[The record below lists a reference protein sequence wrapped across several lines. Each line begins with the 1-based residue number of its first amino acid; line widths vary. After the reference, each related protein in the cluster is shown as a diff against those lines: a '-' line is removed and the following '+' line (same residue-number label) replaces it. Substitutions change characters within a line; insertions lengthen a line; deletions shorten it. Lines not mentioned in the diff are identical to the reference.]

1 MRKQLLL
8 MLSLLLYAVGMAAQQ
23 PDWGYNPNAYPDEH
37 VIYVGLVDDQGSAVQ
52 SFNENTYLGAFIDGE
67 CRGLAKVSQKS
78 VSDTKTIYYFALR
91 VKGSDTDNGKAIS
104 FRLSVP
110 GANTSYIYNDLQ
122 PAADAVTYTN
132 KKTTGT
138 LSDLFPLKFI
148 QPLYYA
154 FTQETVSV
162 KVGEQL
168 NLLDYITFEPANANI
183 PELNWN
189 MYDESWRE
197 NVNIEGNKLTAI
209 KSTGKYGAV
218 GIFPK
223 LWDMKNTG
231 DHTSINVRVIQP
243 ATSIELRDEYKN
255 GITVNLGDTAA
266 LNTVLRSGY
275 TTSPADCNEEL
286 TWKSSD
292 ETALLPMIGSDIGK
306 FNPVK
311 AGTYT
316 MTLSGENASVD
327 LKVTVIKPV
336 EYINP
341 VGTVKVIKMYVGEN
355 LLDILP
361 SGYKVMPED
370 AADRSVRY
378 EVNQSYSDQGVYED
392 GDGAYKY
399 TDIFGNLYFNEGDEM
414 IALKSG
420 RVRVTIRSVQNPQAS
435 CEYEVIVKDGP
446 TSITFKQEEMTFL
459 LPIKDTDKSDISE
472 DIRNNIIMTPSW
484 PKYDENESYDKRST
498 LLYIQFVK
506 DVTSDTE
513 VITLDYDF
521 TEDKL
526 SASIVNAGRGSVG
539 VIYLSERT
547 VASEEGLKNEE
558 VEIMKKF
565 SVVVMES
572 LKGFNVDNYVEMV
585 STETRD
591 FVLTPD
597 PVGAEVDPSRV
608 EVTITPNSYLPE
620 EWKSMVEIVPTDES
634 KLNYTIIPHS
644 VGRATISVKLDGV
657 EVATS
662 NVLIGQRYMQKAG
675 WKWTSFYAGGVR
687 WNSPEYELGNVVEEI
702 RSEDALL
709 HNDPEYG
716 YFGDLNSL
724 GTGTCYKIKV
734 KEEEPGLLDLRIMYT
749 GAYEDMQT
757 HRQIVPMWNWLGN
770 PYQYD
775 HDINSVFSTEDSN
788 ANNFNVGDRIV
799 SKDDGFAEYNGEK
812 WTGTLITLHAGLGYM
827 YFNAGSEN
835 VDMEYQRESL
845 MPQGTPVMNAPQHK
859 QSVWTYN
866 SAPFADN
873 MTIVADLGN
882 DYSAERFTVG
892 AFVGDE
898 CRGEGEMIDGKC
910 FITVHADKGETISFK
925 LHDAVSGE
933 MRTINEQMP
942 FAKMAGSLRAPQRL
956 TVGGIVTGITS
967 ADIASS
973 GIAIVDG
980 QITVQGMDVADII
993 VCNASGAVV
1002 STGETTVAGLPSG
1015 VYVVKVKTKDGKTV
1029 TKKLVK

>member
-1 MRKQLLL
+1 

-37 VIYVGLVDDQGSAVQ
+37 VIYVGLVDAQGSAVQ
-52 SFNENTYLGAFIDGE
+52 SFNDNTYLGAFIDGE
-67 CRGLAKVSQKS
+67 CRGLAKVSRYS
-78 VSDTKTIYYFALR
+78 VSDTQTIYYFALR
-91 VKGSDTDNGKAIS
+91 VKGTNTDNGKAIS
-104 FRLSVP
+104 YRLSV
-110 GANTSYIYNDLQ
+110 GGNQSFVFNDLK
-122 PAADAVTYTN
+122 PAANAVTYTN
-132 KKTTGT
+132 NGTTGK
-138 LSDLFPLKFI
+138 LSALYQLTFI
-148 QPLYYA
+148 RPGYYSIVQP
-154 FTQETVSV
+154 EVSV
-162 KVGEQL
+162 KVGAEF
-168 NLLDYITFEPANANI
+168 NLLDHITFEPANANI
-183 PELNWN
+183 PEMNWT
-189 MYDESWRE
+189 MGQGEKE
-197 NVNIEGNKLTAI
+197 NEYASIKGNTFKAL
-209 KSTGKYGAV
+209 KSTGKYSWVNVSPNLLG
-218 GIFPK
+218 
-223 LWDMKNTG
+223 MKPTG
-231 DHTSINVRVIQP
+231 QYTKVSVRVIQP

-275 TTSPADCNEEL
+275 TTAPADCNEEL
-286 TWKSSD
+286 TWKSND
-292 ETALLPMIGSDIGK
+292 ETAIRPMTSESDLGK

-311 AGTYT
+311 TGTYT

-341 VGTVKVIKMYVGEN
+341 VGYVKEIKMYIGDN

-370 AADRSVRY
+370 ATDRSVRY
-378 EVNQSYSDQGVYED
+378 EVLPSYNQDQEFKYNEILED
-392 GDGAYKY
+392 NGSEG
-399 TDIFGNLYFNEGDEM
+399 IFARKPGRAR
-414 IALKSG
+414 IAIISN
-420 RVRVTIRSVQNPQAS
+420 QNPQAS
-435 CEYEVIVKDGP
+435 CTYEVIVKDGP
-446 TSITFKQEEMTFL
+446 TNITFKQDEMTFL
-459 LPIKDTDKSDISE
+459 MPIKDTDKWDISE

-484 PKYDENESYDKRST
+484 PKYEEYESYDIAQSNLDISSLTDAVK
-498 LLYIQFVK
+498 LY
-506 DVTSDTE
+506 
-513 VITLDYDF
+513 YDF
-521 TEDKL
+521 KKDSL
-526 SASIVNAGRGSVG
+526 SASVVKVG
-539 VIYLSERT
+539 EGWIDISYSSERT
-547 VASEEGLKNEE
+547 IATEEGLRNDEY
-558 VEIMKKF
+558 EISNHF
-565 SVVVMES
+565 HVTILES
-572 LKGFNVDNYVEMV
+572 LKGFKVDGYVEMV

-608 EVTITPNSYLPE
+608 EVTITPDSYVSE
-620 EWKSMVEIVPTDES
+620 EWKSIVEIVPTDEN
-634 KLNYTIIPHS
+634 KLNYTIRPHS
-644 VGRATISVKLDGV
+644 VGRAIISVKLDGV
-657 EVATS
+657 EVASS

-675 WKWTSFYAGGVR
+675 WKWASFYAGGVS

-716 YFGDLNSL
+716 YFGDINRLES
-724 GTGTCYKIKV
+724 GTCYKIKV

-749 GAYEDMQT
+749 GAYEDMRT

-775 HDINSVFSTEDSN
+775 HDINSVFSTEETY

-799 SKDDGFAEYNGEK
+799 SKDNGFAEYNGEK
-812 WTGTLITLHAGLGYM
+812 WTGTLTTLHAGLGYM

-835 VDMEYQRESL
+835 VDMEYQREGS

-956 TVGGIVTGITS
+956 TVGGIVTGITA

-973 GIAIVDG
+973 GIAVVDG
-980 QITVQGMDVADII
+980 QITVQGMDVADVI

-1002 STGETTVAGLPSG
+1002 STGETTVTGLPSG

>member
-1 MRKQLLL
+1 
-8 MLSLLLYAVGMAAQQ
+8 MAAQQ

-37 VIYVGLVDDQGSAVQ
+37 VIYVGLTEGSLDNCGQ
-52 SFNENTYLGAFIDGE
+52 KELPENTYLGAFIDGE
-67 CRGLAKVSQKS
+67 CRGLAKVQKKSLS
-78 VSDTKTIYYFALR
+78 VALTINYFPLR
-91 VKGSDTDNGKAIS
+91 VKGDTNDEGKAIS
-104 FRLSVP
+104 FRLLYP
-110 GANTSYIYNDLQ
+110 GGQLSYVYDLQ

-148 QPLYYA
+148 QPLYYG

-162 KVGEQL
+162 KVGEQI

-189 MYDESWRE
+189 MYEESE
-197 NVNIEGNKLTAI
+197 NVIIEGNKLTAI
-209 KSTGKYGAV
+209 KSTGKYGSV
-218 GIFPK
+218 GVFPK

-231 DHTSINVRVIQP
+231 QYSDINIRVIQP

-275 TTSPADCNEEL
+275 TTAPADCNEEL

-292 ETALLPMIGSDIGK
+292 ETAILPMIGSDIGK

-311 AGTYT
+311 TGTYT

-341 VGTVKVIKMYVGEN
+341 VGRVKEIKMYIGDN
-355 LLDILP
+355 LLSILP

-370 AADRSVRY
+370 ATDRSVHY
-378 EVNQSYSDQGVYED
+378 EVLPSYNKDQEFKYNEILED
-392 GDGAYKY
+392 NGSEG
-399 TDIFGNLYFNEGDEM
+399 IFARKPGRAR
-414 IALKSG
+414 IAIISN
-420 RVRVTIRSVQNPQAS
+420 QNPQAS
-435 CEYEVIVKDGP
+435 CTYEVIVKDGP
-446 TSITFKQEEMTFL
+446 TNITFKQEEMTFL
-459 LPIKDTDKSDISE
+459 MPIKDTDKWDISE

-484 PKYDENESYDKRST
+484 PKYEEYESYDIAQSNLDISSLTDAVK
-498 LLYIQFVK
+498 LY
-506 DVTSDTE
+506 
-513 VITLDYDF
+513 YDF
-521 TEDKL
+521 KKDSL
-526 SASIVNAGRGSVG
+526 SASVVKVG
-539 VIYLSERT
+539 EGWIDISYSSERT
-547 VASEEGLKNEE
+547 IATEEGLRNDEY
-558 VEIMKKF
+558 EISNHF
-565 SVVVMES
+565 HVTILES
-572 LKGFNVDNYVEMV
+572 LKGFKVDGYVDMV

-597 PVGAEVDPSRV
+597 PVDAEVDPSRV
-608 EVTITPNSYLPE
+608 EVTIVDASVPE
-620 EWKSMVEIVPTDES
+620 MWKSIVEIVPTDETM
-634 KLNYTIIPHS
+634 LNYTIKPHS

-662 NVLIGQRYMQKAG
+662 YVGIGQRYMQKAG
-675 WKWTSFYAGGVR
+675 WKWTSLYSGGVS

-716 YFGDLNSL
+716 YFGDLNRL
-724 GTGTCYKIKV
+724 EPGTCYKIKV
-734 KEEEPGLLDLRIMYT
+734 KEEEPGLLNLRIYP
-749 GAYEDMQT
+749 GGYEDMRPY
-757 HRQIVPMWNWLGN
+757 RQIVPMWNWLGN

-775 HDINSVFSTEDSN
+775 HDINSVFSTEDAN
-788 ANNFNVGDRIV
+788 ANKFNVGDRIV
-799 SKDDGFAEYNGEK
+799 SKDNGFAEYNGEK
-812 WTGTLITLHAGLGYM
+812 WTGTLTTLHAGLGYM
-827 YFNAGSEN
+827 YFNAASDTIN
-835 VDMEYQRESL
+835 MELKYEWN

-933 MRTINEQMP
+933 MRTINEQLP
-942 FAKMAGSLRAPQRL
+942 FAKMAGSFRTPQRM
-956 TVGGIVTGITS
+956 TVGGIVTGITA

-980 QITVQGMDVADII
+980 QITVQGMDVADVI

>member
-1 MRKQLLL
+1 

-37 VIYVGLVDDQGSAVQ
+37 VIYVGLTEGSLDNCGQ
-52 SFNENTYLGAFIDGE
+52 KELPENTYLGAFIDGE
-67 CRGLAKVSQKS
+67 CRGLAKVQKKSLS
-78 VSDTKTIYYFALR
+78 VALTINYFPLR
-91 VKGSDTDNGKAIS
+91 VKGDTNDEGKAIS
-104 FRLSVP
+104 FRLLYP
-110 GANTSYIYNDLQ
+110 GGQLSYVYDLQ

-148 QPLYYA
+148 QPLYYG

-162 KVGEQL
+162 KVGEQI

-189 MYDESWRE
+189 MYEESE
-197 NVNIEGNKLTAI
+197 NVIIEGNKLTAI
-209 KSTGKYGAV
+209 KSTGKYGSV
-218 GIFPK
+218 GVFPK

-231 DHTSINVRVIQP
+231 QYSDINIRVIQP

-275 TTSPADCNEEL
+275 TTAPADCNEEL

-292 ETALLPMIGSDIGK
+292 ETAILPMIGSDIGK

-311 AGTYT
+311 TGTYT

-336 EYINP
+336 EYIEM
-341 VGTVKVIKMYVGEN
+341 VGSVKTIKMFVGEN
-355 LLDILP
+355 LLNILP

-370 AADRSVRY
+370 ATDRSVHY
-378 EVNQSYSDQGVYED
+378 EVNQSFSDQGVYED
-392 GDGAYKY
+392 GDGAYMY
-399 TDIFGNLYFNEGDEM
+399 TDIFGDEYFNEGDEM
-414 IALKSG
+414 IALKPG
-420 RVRVTIRSVQNPQAS
+420 RVRVTINSTQNSRAY
-435 CEYEVIVKDGP
+435 CEYEVIVKRGP
-446 TSITFKQEEMTFL
+446 TNITFKQEEMTFL
-459 LPIKDTDKSDISE
+459 MPRKDTDKWDISE

-484 PKYDENESYDKRST
+484 PKYEEYEEYDIAESDLDILSFTKAVN
-498 LLYIQFVK
+498 LYYNFEK
-506 DVTSDTE
+506 DS
-513 VITLDYDF
+513 
-521 TEDKL
+521 L
-526 SASIVNAGRGSVG
+526 SASIDSIGGGRINVS
-539 VIYLSERT
+539 YSSERT
-547 VASEEGLKNEE
+547 IATEEGLQNDEYR
-558 VEIMKKF
+558 ISNHF
-565 SVVVMES
+565 NITILES
-572 LKGFNVDNYVEMV
+572 LKGFKVDEYVEMV

-597 PVGAEVDPSRV
+597 PVDAEVDPSRV
-608 EVTITPNSYLPE
+608 EVTITPDSYVPE
-620 EWKSMVEIVPTDES
+620 EWKSIVEIVPTDETM
-634 KLNYTIIPHS
+634 LNYTIKPHS

-662 NVLIGQRYMQKAG
+662 HVGIGQRYMQKAG
-675 WKWTSFYAGGVR
+675 WKWTSLYSGGVS
-687 WNSPEYELGNVVEEI
+687 WNSPEYELGDVVEEI

-716 YFGDLNSL
+716 YFGDLNRL
-724 GTGTCYKIKV
+724 EPGECYKIKV
-734 KEEEPGLLDLRIMYT
+734 KEEEPGLLNLRIYP
-749 GAYEDMQT
+749 GGYEDMRPY
-757 HRQIVPMWNWLGN
+757 RQIVPMWNWLGN

-775 HDINSVFSTEDSN
+775 HDINSVFSTEDAN
-788 ANNFNVGDRIV
+788 ANKFNVGDRIV
-799 SKDDGFAEYNGEK
+799 SKDNGFAEYNGEK
-812 WTGTLITLHAGLGYM
+812 WTGTLTTLHAGLGYM
-827 YFNAGSEN
+827 YFNAASDTIN
-835 VDMEYQRESL
+835 MELKYEWN

-910 FITVHADKGETISFK
+910 FITVHADKGETISFQ

-956 TVGGIVTGITS
+956 TVGGIVTGITA

-973 GIAIVDG
+973 GIAVVDG
-980 QITVQGMDVADII
+980 QITVQGMDVADVI

-1002 STGETTVAGLPSG
+1002 STGETTVTGLPSG

>member
-1 MRKQLLL
+1 

-52 SFNENTYLGAFIDGE
+52 SFNDNTYLGAFIEGE
-67 CRGLAKVSQKS
+67 CRGLAKVSRYS
-78 VSDTKTIYYFALR
+78 VSDTQTIYYFALR
-91 VKGSDTDNGKAIS
+91 VKGTNTDNGKAIS
-104 FRLSVP
+104 YRLSV
-110 GANTSYIYNDLQ
+110 GGNQSFVFNDLK
-122 PAADAVTYTN
+122 PAANAVTYTN
-132 KKTTGT
+132 NGTTGKLST
-138 LSDLFPLKFI
+138 LYQLTFI
-148 QPLYYA
+148 RPGYYSIVQP
-154 FTQETVSV
+154 EVSV
-162 KVGEQL
+162 KVGAEF
-168 NLLDYITFEPANANI
+168 NLLDHITFEPANANI
-183 PELNWN
+183 PEMNWT
-189 MYDESWRE
+189 MGQGEKE
-197 NVNIEGNKLTAI
+197 NEYASIKGNTFKAL
-209 KSTGKYGAV
+209 KSTGKYGWV
-218 GIFPK
+218 NVSPNLLG
-223 LWDMKNTG
+223 MKPTG
-231 DHTSINVRVIQP
+231 QYTKVSVRVIQP
-243 ATSIELRDEYKN
+243 ATSIELRNEYKN

-275 TTSPADCNEEL
+275 TTAPADCNEEL

-292 ETALLPMIGSDIGK
+292 ETAIRPMTSESDLGK

-311 AGTYT
+311 TGTYT

-341 VGTVKVIKMYVGEN
+341 VGRVKEIKMYIGDN
-355 LLDILP
+355 LLSILP

-370 AADRSVRY
+370 ATDRSVHY
-378 EVNQSYSDQGVYED
+378 EVLPSYNQDQEFKYNEILED
-392 GDGAYKY
+392 KGSEG
-399 TDIFGNLYFNEGDEM
+399 IFARKPGRAR
-414 IALKSG
+414 IAIISN
-420 RVRVTIRSVQNPQAS
+420 QNPQAT
-435 CEYEVIVKDGP
+435 CTYEVIVKDGP
-446 TSITFKQEEMTFL
+446 TNITFKQEEMTFL
-459 LPIKDTDKSDISE
+459 MPIKDTDKWDISE

-484 PKYDENESYDKRST
+484 PKYEEYESYDIAQSNLDISSLT
-498 LLYIQFVK
+498 DAVK
-506 DVTSDTE
+506 LS
-513 VITLDYDF
+513 YDF
-521 TEDKL
+521 KKDII
-526 SASIVNAGRGSVG
+526 SASVVKVG
-539 VIYLSERT
+539 EGWIDISYSSERT
-547 VASEEGLKNEE
+547 IATEEGLQNDEYYISNHFH
-558 VEIMKKF
+558 VTI
-565 SVVVMES
+565 MES
-572 LKGFNVDNYVEMV
+572 LKGFKVDGYVDMV

-608 EVTITPNSYLPE
+608 EVTITPNTYVSE
-620 EWKSMVEIVPTDES
+620 EWKSIVEIVPTDETM
-634 KLNYTIIPHS
+634 LNYTIRPHS

-662 NVLIGQRYMQKAG
+662 YVSIGQRYMQKAG
-675 WKWTSFYAGGVR
+675 WKWASLYGGGVS
-687 WNSPEYELGNVVEEI
+687 WNSPEIELGNVVEEI

-709 HNDPEYG
+709 YNDPEYG
-716 YFGDLNSL
+716 YFGDIYSL
-724 GTGTCYKIKV
+724 ETGECYKIKV

-749 GAYEDMQT
+749 GGYEDMRT

-775 HDINSVFSTEDSN
+775 HDINSVFSTEDTY
-788 ANNFNVGDRIV
+788 ANKFNVGDRIV

-812 WTGTLITLHAGLGYM
+812 WTGTLTTLRAGLGYM
-827 YFNAGSEN
+827 YFNAASDTI
-835 VDMEYQRESL
+835 DMEYLREGS

-956 TVGGIVTGITS
+956 TVGGIVTGITA

-973 GIAIVDG
+973 GIAVVDG
-980 QITVQGMDVADII
+980 QITVQGMDVADVI

-1002 STGETTVAGLPSG
+1002 STGETTVTGLPSG

>member
-1 MRKQLLL
+1 

-37 VIYVGLVDDQGSAVQ
+37 VIYVGLTEGSLDNCGQ
-52 SFNENTYLGAFIDGE
+52 KELPENTYLGAFIDGE
-67 CRGLAKVSQKS
+67 CRGLAKVQKKSLS
-78 VSDTKTIYYFALR
+78 VALTINYFPLR
-91 VKGSDTDNGKAIS
+91 VKGDTNDEGKAIS
-104 FRLSVP
+104 FRLLYP
-110 GANTSYIYNDLQ
+110 GGQLSYVYDLQ

-138 LSDLFPLKFI
+138 LSALFPLKFI
-148 QPLYYA
+148 QPLYYS

-162 KVGEQL
+162 KVGEQI

-189 MYDESWRE
+189 MYEESE

-209 KSTGKYGAV
+209 KSTGKYGSV
-218 GIFPK
+218 GVFPK

-231 DHTSINVRVIQP
+231 QYSDINIRVIQP

-255 GITVNLGDTAA
+255 GITVNLGDTAT

-275 TTSPADCNEEL
+275 TTAPADCNEEL
-286 TWKSSD
+286 TWKSND
-292 ETALLPMIGSDIGK
+292 ETAILPMEGNDIGK

-311 AGTYT
+311 TGTYT
-316 MTLSGENASVD
+316 MTLGGENASVD

-341 VGTVKVIKMYVGEN
+341 VGRVKEIKMYIGDN

-370 AADRSVRY
+370 ATDRSVRY
-378 EVNQSYSDQGVYED
+378 EVLPSYNQDQEFKYNEILED
-392 GDGAYKY
+392 KGSEG
-399 TDIFGNLYFNEGDEM
+399 IFARKPGRAR
-414 IALKSG
+414 IAIISN
-420 RVRVTIRSVQNPQAS
+420 QNPQAT
-435 CEYEVIVKDGP
+435 CTYEVIVKDGP
-446 TSITFKQEEMTFL
+446 TNITFKQEEMTFL
-459 LPIKDTDKSDISE
+459 MPIKDTDKWNISE

-484 PKYDENESYDKRST
+484 PKYEEYESYDIAQSNLDISSLT
-498 LLYIQFVK
+498 DAVK
-506 DVTSDTE
+506 LS
-513 VITLDYDF
+513 YDF
-521 TEDKL
+521 KKDII
-526 SASIVNAGRGSVG
+526 SASVVKVG
-539 VIYLSERT
+539 EGWIDISYSSERT
-547 VASEEGLKNEE
+547 IATEEGLQNDEYYISNHFH
-558 VEIMKKF
+558 VTI
-565 SVVVMES
+565 MES
-572 LKGFNVDNYVEMV
+572 LKGFKVDGYVDMV

-608 EVTITPNSYLPE
+608 EVTITPNTYVSE
-620 EWKSMVEIVPTDES
+620 EWKSIVEIVPTDETM
-634 KLNYTIIPHS
+634 LNYTIRPHS

-662 NVLIGQRYMQKAG
+662 YVSIGQRYMQKAG
-675 WKWTSFYAGGVR
+675 WKWTSFYGGGVS

-716 YFGDLNSL
+716 YFGDINRLES
-724 GTGTCYKIKV
+724 GTCYKIKV

-749 GAYEDMQT
+749 GGYEDMRT

-775 HDINSVFSTEDSN
+775 HDINSVFSTEDTY
-788 ANNFNVGDRIV
+788 ANKFNVGDRIV

-812 WTGTLITLHAGLGYM
+812 WTGTLTTLHAGLGYM
-827 YFNAGSEN
+827 YFNAASDTI
-835 VDMEYQRESL
+835 DMEYLREGS

-956 TVGGIVTGITS
+956 TVGGIVTGITA

-973 GIAIVDG
+973 GIAVVDG
-980 QITVQGMDVADII
+980 QITVQGMDVADVI

-1002 STGETTVAGLPSG
+1002 STGETTVTGLPSG

>member
-1 MRKQLLL
+1 

-52 SFNENTYLGAFIDGE
+52 SFNDNTYLGAFIDGE
-67 CRGLAKVSQKS
+67 CRGLAKVSRYS
-78 VSDTKTIYYFALR
+78 VSDTQTIYYFALR
-91 VKGSDTDNGKAIS
+91 VKGTNTDNGKAIS
-104 FRLSVP
+104 YRLSV
-110 GANTSYIYNDLQ
+110 GGNHSFVFNDLK
-122 PAADAVTYTN
+122 PAANAVTYTN
-132 KKTTGT
+132 NGTTGK
-138 LSDLFPLKFI
+138 LSALYQLTFI
-148 QPLYYA
+148 RPGYYSIVQP
-154 FTQETVSV
+154 EVRV
-162 KVGEQL
+162 KVGAEF

-183 PELNWN
+183 PEMNWT
-189 MYDESWRE
+189 MGQGEKE
-197 NVNIEGNKLTAI
+197 NEYASIKGNTFKAL
-209 KSTGKYGAV
+209 KSTGKYGSV
-218 GIFPK
+218 SVSPN
-223 LWDMKNTG
+223 LWGMKPTG
-231 DHTSINVRVIQP
+231 QYTKVSVRVIQP

-275 TTSPADCNEEL
+275 TTAPADCNEEL

-292 ETALLPMIGSDIGK
+292 ETAIRPMTSESDLGK
-306 FNPVK
+306 FEPVK
-311 AGTYT
+311 TGTYT
-316 MTLSGENASVD
+316 MTLSGEKASVD

-336 EYINP
+336 EYIEM
-341 VGTVKVIKMYVGEN
+341 VGSVKTIKMFVGEN
-355 LLDILP
+355 LLNILP

-370 AADRSVRY
+370 ATDRSVHY
-378 EVNQSYSDQGVYED
+378 EVNQSFSDQGVYED

-399 TDIFGNLYFNEGDEM
+399 TDIFGDLYFNEGDEM
-414 IALKSG
+414 IALKPG
-420 RVRVTIRSVQNPQAS
+420 RVRVTINSTQNSRAY
-435 CEYEVIVKDGP
+435 CEYEVIVKRGP
-446 TSITFKQEEMTFL
+446 TNITFKQEEMTFL
-459 LPIKDTDKSDISE
+459 MPRKDTDKWDISE

-484 PKYDENESYDKRST
+484 PKYDEYEEYDIAESDLDIRSYT
-498 LLYIQFVK
+498 KAVKLYYNF
-506 DVTSDTE
+506 E
-513 VITLDYDF
+513 
-521 TEDKL
+521 EDSL
-526 SASIVNAGRGSVG
+526 SASIDSIGGGRINVS
-539 VIYLSERT
+539 YSSERT
-547 VASEEGLKNEE
+547 IATEEGLQNDEYR
-558 VEIMKKF
+558 ISNHF
-565 SVVVMES
+565 NITILES
-572 LKGFNVDNYVEMV
+572 LKGFKVDGYVEMV

-597 PVGAEVDPSRV
+597 PVDAEVDPSRV
-608 EVTITPNSYLPE
+608 EVTIVDASVPE
-620 EWKSMVEIVPTDES
+620 MWKSIVEIVPTDETM
-634 KLNYTIIPHS
+634 LNYTIKPHS

-662 NVLIGQRYMQKAG
+662 HVGIGQRYMQKAG
-675 WKWTSFYAGGVR
+675 WKWASLYGGGVR

-716 YFGDLNSL
+716 YFGDIYSL
-724 GTGTCYKIKV
+724 ETGECYKIKV

-749 GAYEDMQT
+749 GAYEDMRT

-775 HDINSVFSTEDSN
+775 HDINSVFSTEDAN
-788 ANNFNVGDRIV
+788 ANKFNVGDRIV
-799 SKDDGFAEYNGEK
+799 SKDNGFAEYNGEK
-812 WTGTLITLHAGLGYM
+812 WTGTLTTLHAGLGYM
-827 YFNAGSEN
+827 YFNAASDTI
-835 VDMEYQRESL
+835 DMEYQREGR
-845 MPQGTPVMNAPQHK
+845 MPQGTPVMNAPQRK
-859 QSVWTYN
+859 QTIWTYN

-882 DYSAERFTVG
+882 NYSAERFTVG

-956 TVGGIVTGITS
+956 TVGGIVTGITA

-973 GIAIVDG
+973 GIAVVDG

-1002 STGETTVAGLPSG
+1002 STGETTVTGLPSG

>member
-1 MRKQLLL
+1 

-52 SFNENTYLGAFIDGE
+52 SFNDNTYLGAFIDGE
-67 CRGLAKVSQKS
+67 CRGLAKVSRYS
-78 VSDTKTIYYFALR
+78 VSDTQTIYYFALR
-91 VKGSDTDNGKAIS
+91 VKGTNTDNGKAIS
-104 FRLSVP
+104 YRLSV
-110 GANTSYIYNDLQ
+110 GGNQSLVFNDLK
-122 PAADAVTYTN
+122 PAANAVTYTN
-132 KKTTGT
+132 NGTTGK
-138 LSDLFPLKFI
+138 LSALYQLTFI
-148 QPLYYA
+148 RPGYYSIVQP
-154 FTQETVSV
+154 EVSV
-162 KVGEQL
+162 KVGAEF

-183 PELNWN
+183 PEMNWT
-189 MYDESWRE
+189 MGQGEKE
-197 NVNIEGNKLTAI
+197 NEYASIKGNTFKAL
-209 KSTGKYGAV
+209 KSTGKYSWVNVSPNLLGMKPTGQYTAV
-218 GIFPK
+218 
-223 LWDMKNTG
+223 
-231 DHTSINVRVIQP
+231 SVRVIQP

-275 TTSPADCNEEL
+275 TTAPADCNEEL

-292 ETALLPMIGSDIGK
+292 ETAIRPMTSESDLGK
-306 FNPVK
+306 FEPVK
-311 AGTYT
+311 TGTYT

-327 LKVTVIKPV
+327 LKVTVIKPI
-336 EYINP
+336 EYIKM
-341 VGTVKVIKMYVGEN
+341 VGSVKTIKMFVGEN
-355 LLDILP
+355 LLNILP

-370 AADRSVRY
+370 ATDRSVHY
-378 EVNQSYSDQGVYED
+378 EVNQSFSDQGVYED

-399 TDIFGNLYFNEGDEM
+399 TDIFGNLYFNEGAEM
-414 IALKSG
+414 IALKPG
-420 RVRVTIRSVQNPQAS
+420 RVRVVIRSVQNPQMA
-435 CEYEVIVKDGP
+435 CEYEVIVKRGP

-459 LPIKDTDKSDISE
+459 MPRKDTDKWDISE

-484 PKYDENESYDKRST
+484 PKYEKHEEYDIAESDLDILSYTKAVN
-498 LLYIQFVK
+498 LYYNFEK
-506 DVTSDTE
+506 DS
-513 VITLDYDF
+513 
-521 TEDKL
+521 L
-526 SASIVNAGRGSVG
+526 SASIDSIGQGRINVS
-539 VIYLSERT
+539 YSSERT
-547 VASEEGLKNEE
+547 IATEEGLQNDEY
-558 VEIMKKF
+558 EISNHF
-565 SVVVMES
+565 NITILES
-572 LKGFNVDNYVEMV
+572 LKGFKVDEYVEMV

-597 PVGAEVDPSRV
+597 PVDAEVDPSRV
-608 EVTITPNSYLPE
+608 EVTIVDASVPE
-620 EWKSMVEIVPTDES
+620 MWKSIVEIVPTDETM
-634 KLNYTIIPHS
+634 LNYTIRPHS

-662 NVLIGQRYMQKAG
+662 YVGIGQRYMQKAG
-675 WKWTSFYAGGVR
+675 WKWTSLYSGGVS

-716 YFGDLNSL
+716 YFGDLNRL
-724 GTGTCYKIKV
+724 EPGTCYKIKV
-734 KEEEPGLLDLRIMYT
+734 KEEEPGLLNLRIYP
-749 GAYEDMQT
+749 GGYEDMRPY
-757 HRQIVPMWNWLGN
+757 RQIVPMWNWLGN

-775 HDINSVFSTEDSN
+775 HDINSVFSTEDAN
-788 ANNFNVGDRIV
+788 ANKFNVGDRIV
-799 SKDDGFAEYNGEK
+799 SKDNGFAEYNGEK
-812 WTGTLITLHAGLGYM
+812 WTGTLTTLHAGLGYM
-827 YFNAGSEN
+827 YFNAASDTIN
-835 VDMEYQRESL
+835 MELKYEWN

-898 CRGEGEMIDGKC
+898 CRGEGEMIEGKC

-925 LHDAVSGE
+925 LYDAVSGE

-956 TVGGIVTGITS
+956 TVGGIVTGITA

-973 GIAIVDG
+973 GIAVVDG
-980 QITVQGMDVADII
+980 QITVQGMDVADVI

-1002 STGETTVAGLPSG
+1002 STGETTIAGLPSG

>member
-1 MRKQLLL
+1 
-8 MLSLLLYAVGMAAQQ
+8 MAAQQ

-37 VIYVGLVDDQGSAVQ
+37 VIYVGLTEGSLDNCGQ
-52 SFNENTYLGAFIDGE
+52 KELPENTYLGAFIDGE
-67 CRGLAKVSQKS
+67 CRGLAKVQKKSLS
-78 VSDTKTIYYFALR
+78 VALTINYFPLR
-91 VKGSDTDNGKAIS
+91 VKGDTNDEGKAIS
-104 FRLSVP
+104 FRLLYP
-110 GANTSYIYNDLQ
+110 GGQLSYVYDLQ

-148 QPLYYA
+148 QPLYYG

-162 KVGEQL
+162 KVGEQI

-189 MYDESWRE
+189 MYEESE
-197 NVNIEGNKLTAI
+197 NVIIEGNKLTAI
-209 KSTGKYGAV
+209 KSTGKYGSV
-218 GIFPK
+218 GVFPK

-231 DHTSINVRVIQP
+231 QYSDINIRVIQP

-336 EYINP
+336 EYIEM
-341 VGTVKVIKMYVGEN
+341 VGSVKTIKMFVGEN

-370 AADRSVRY
+370 AADRSVKY

-414 IALKSG
+414 IALKPG
-420 RVRVTIRSVQNPQAS
+420 RVRVTIRSVQNPQVS
-435 CEYEVIVKDGP
+435 CTYEVIVKDGP

-484 PKYDENESYDKRST
+484 PKFDENESYDKQRT
-498 LLYIQFVK
+498 YLLMELSG
-506 DVTSDTE
+506 DGDTKP
-513 VITLDYDF
+513 ITLNYDF
-521 TEDKL
+521 MEDKL
-526 SASIVNAGRGSVG
+526 SASIVNAGRGTVH
-539 VIYLSERT
+539 VLYVSERT

-558 VEIMKKF
+558 VEIMKEF

-572 LKGFNVDNYVEMV
+572 LKGFKVDVYVEMV

-608 EVTITPNSYLPE
+608 EVTITPDSYVPE
-620 EWKSMVEIVPTDES
+620 EWKSMVEIVPTDET
-634 KLNYTIIPHS
+634 KLNYTILPHG
-644 VGRATISVKLDGV
+644 VGSATISVKLDGE

-662 NVLIGQRYMQKAG
+662 YVSIGQRYMQKAG
-675 WKWTSFYAGGVR
+675 WKWTSFYAGGVS
-687 WNSPEYELGNVVEEI
+687 WNSPEYALGNVVEEI

-709 HNDPEYG
+709 YNDPEYG
-716 YFGDLNSL
+716 YFGEINRLES
-724 GTGTCYKIKV
+724 GTCYKIKV

-775 HDINSVFSTEDSN
+775 HDINSVFSTEDAY
-788 ANNFNVGDRIV
+788 ANKFNVGDRIV
-799 SKDDGFAEYNGEK
+799 SKDNGFAEYNGEK
-812 WTGTLITLHAGLGYM
+812 WTGTLTTLHAGLGYM

-956 TVGGIVTGITS
+956 TVGGIVTGITA

-980 QITVQGMDVADII
+980 QITVQGMDVADVI

-1002 STGETTVAGLPSG
+1002 STGETTVTGLPSG
-1015 VYVVKVKTKDGKTV
+1015 VYVVKVKTMDGKTV

>member
-1 MRKQLLL
+1 M
-8 MLSLLLYAVGMAAQQ
+8 
-23 PDWGYNPNAYPDEH
+23 
-37 VIYVGLVDDQGSAVQ
+37 
-52 SFNENTYLGAFIDGE
+52 
-67 CRGLAKVSQKS
+67 
-78 VSDTKTIYYFALR
+78 
-91 VKGSDTDNGKAIS
+91 
-104 FRLSVP
+104 
-110 GANTSYIYNDLQ
+110 SYIYNDLK
-122 PAADAVTYTN
+122 PAANAVTYTN
-132 KKTTGT
+132 NGTTGK
-138 LSDLFPLKFI
+138 LSALYTLKFI
-148 QPLYYA
+148 RPYYYSIVQP
-154 FTQETVSV
+154 EVSV
-162 KVGEQL
+162 KVGAEF
-168 NLLDYITFEPANANI
+168 NLLDHITFEPANANI
-183 PELNWN
+183 PEMNWT
-189 MYDESWRE
+189 MGQGEKE
-197 NVNIEGNKLTAI
+197 NEYASIKGNTFKAL
-209 KSTGKYGAV
+209 KSTGKYGSV
-218 GIFPK
+218 SISPK
-223 LWDMKNTG
+223 LWDMKPTG
-231 DHTSINVRVIQP
+231 QYTNVRVRVIQP

-275 TTSPADCNEEL
+275 TTAPADCNEEL
-286 TWKSSD
+286 TWKSND
-292 ETALLPMIGSDIGK
+292 ETAILPMIGSDIGK

-311 AGTYT
+311 TGTYT

-341 VGTVKVIKMYVGEN
+341 VGRVKEIKMYIGDN

-370 AADRSVRY
+370 ATDRSVHY
-378 EVNQSYSDQGVYED
+378 EVLPNYNQDQEFKYNEILED
-392 GDGAYKY
+392 NGSEG
-399 TDIFGNLYFNEGDEM
+399 IFARKPGRAR
-414 IALKSG
+414 IAIISN
-420 RVRVTIRSVQNPQAS
+420 QNPQAA
-435 CEYEVIVKDGP
+435 CTYEVIVKDGP
-446 TSITFKQEEMTFL
+446 TNITFKQEEMTFL
-459 LPIKDTDKSDISE
+459 MPIKDTDKWDISE

-484 PKYDENESYDKRST
+484 PKYEEYEEYDIAESDLDILSYTKAVN
-498 LLYIQFVK
+498 LYYNFEK
-506 DVTSDTE
+506 DS
-513 VITLDYDF
+513 
-521 TEDKL
+521 L
-526 SASIVNAGRGSVG
+526 SASIDSIGGGRIKVS
-539 VIYLSERT
+539 YSSERT
-547 VASEEGLKNEE
+547 IATEEGLQNDEYR
-558 VEIMKKF
+558 ISNHF
-565 SVVVMES
+565 NITILES
-572 LKGFNVDNYVEMV
+572 LKGFKVDGYVDMV

-597 PVGAEVDPSRV
+597 PVDAEVDPSRV
-608 EVTITPNSYLPE
+608 EVTITPDSYVPE
-620 EWKSMVEIVPTDES
+620 EWKSMVEIVPTDET
-634 KLNYTIIPHS
+634 KLNYTILPHG

-662 NVLIGQRYMQKAG
+662 HVEIGQRYMQKAG
-675 WKWTSFYAGGVR
+675 WKWTSLYSGGVS

-716 YFGDLNSL
+716 YFGDINSL
-724 GTGTCYKIKV
+724 ESGTCYKIKV

-749 GAYEDMQT
+749 GAYEDMRT

-775 HDINSVFSTEDSN
+775 HDINSVFVKEEN
-788 ANNFNVGDRIV
+788 INVFNVGDRIV

-812 WTGTLITLHAGLGYM
+812 WTGTLTTLHAGLGYM

-956 TVGGIVTGITS
+956 TVGGIVTGITA

-973 GIAIVDG
+973 GIAVVDG
-980 QITVQGMDVADII
+980 QITVLGMDVADVI

>member
-37 VIYVGLVDDQGSAVQ
+37 VIYVGLTEGSLDNCGQ
-52 SFNENTYLGAFIDGE
+52 KELPENTYLGAFIDGE
-67 CRGLAKVSQKS
+67 CRGLAKVQKKSLS
-78 VSDTKTIYYFALR
+78 VALTINYFPLR
-91 VKGSDTDNGKAIS
+91 VKGDTNDEGKAIS
-104 FRLSVP
+104 FRLLYP
-110 GANTSYIYNDLQ
+110 GGQLSYVYDLQ

-148 QPLYYA
+148 QPLYYG

-162 KVGEQL
+162 KVGEQI

-189 MYDESWRE
+189 MYEESE
-197 NVNIEGNKLTAI
+197 NVIIEGNKLTAI
-209 KSTGKYGAV
+209 KSTGKYGSV
-218 GIFPK
+218 GVFPK

-231 DHTSINVRVIQP
+231 QYSDINIRVIQP

-311 AGTYT
+311 TGTYT

-341 VGTVKVIKMYVGEN
+341 VGRVKEIKMYIGDN
-355 LLDILP
+355 LLSILP

-370 AADRSVRY
+370 ATDRSVHY
-378 EVNQSYSDQGVYED
+378 EVLPSYNQDQEFKYNEILED
-392 GDGAYKY
+392 NGSEG
-399 TDIFGNLYFNEGDEM
+399 IFARKPGRAR
-414 IALKSG
+414 IAIISN
-420 RVRVTIRSVQNPQAS
+420 QNPQAT
-435 CEYEVIVKDGP
+435 CTYEVIVKDGP
-446 TSITFKQEEMTFL
+446 TNITFKQEEMTFL
-459 LPIKDTDKSDISE
+459 MPIKDTDKWDISE

-484 PKYDENESYDKRST
+484 PKYEEYESYDIAQSNLDISSLTDAVK
-498 LLYIQFVK
+498 LY
-506 DVTSDTE
+506 
-513 VITLDYDF
+513 YDF
-521 TEDKL
+521 KKDSL
-526 SASIVNAGRGSVG
+526 SASVVKVG
-539 VIYLSERT
+539 EGWIDISYSSERT
-547 VASEEGLKNEE
+547 IATEEGLRNDEY
-558 VEIMKKF
+558 EISNHF
-565 SVVVMES
+565 HVTILES
-572 LKGFNVDNYVEMV
+572 LKGFKVDEYVEMV

-608 EVTITPNSYLPE
+608 EVTITPDSYVSE
-620 EWKSMVEIVPTDES
+620 EWKSIVEIVPTDEN
-634 KLNYTIIPHS
+634 KLNYTIRPHS
-644 VGRATISVKLDGV
+644 VGRAIISVKLDGV

-662 NVLIGQRYMQKAG
+662 HVEIGQRYMQKAG
-675 WKWTSFYAGGVR
+675 WKWTSFYAGSVR

-716 YFGDLNSL
+716 YFGDIYSL
-724 GTGTCYKIKV
+724 ESGTCYKIKV

-757 HRQIVPMWNWLGN
+757 SRRIVPMWNWLGN

-775 HDINSVFSTEDSN
+775 HDINSVFSTEDAY
-788 ANNFNVGDRIV
+788 ANKFNVGDRIV

-812 WTGTLITLHAGLGYM
+812 WTGTLTTLRAGLGYM

-956 TVGGIVTGITS
+956 TVGGIVTGITA

-973 GIAIVDG
+973 GIAVVDG
-980 QITVQGMDVADII
+980 QITVQGMDVADVI

-1002 STGETTVAGLPSG
+1002 STGETTVTGLPSG

>member
-1 MRKQLLL
+1 

-37 VIYVGLVDDQGSAVQ
+37 VIYVGLTEGSIDKCGLKSLPQG
-52 SFNENTYLGAFIDGE
+52 TYLGAFIDGE
-67 CRGLAKVSQKS
+67 CRGLVQVQQKS
-78 VSDTKTIYYFALR
+78 LSDVETIYYFPLR
-91 VKGSDTDNGKAIS
+91 VKGGSNDEGKQIT
-104 FRLSVP
+104 FRLSYP
-110 GANTSYIYNDLQ
+110 GGQLSYVYDLK
-122 PAADAVTYTN
+122 PAADAVTYN
-132 KKTTGT
+132 NNGTTGK
-138 LSDLFPLKFI
+138 LSALYALKFI
-148 QPLYYA
+148 QPYYYSIV
-154 FTQETVSV
+154 QPEVSV
-162 KVGEQL
+162 KVGAEF
-168 NLLDYITFEPANANI
+168 NLTDHITFDPENANI
-183 PELNWN
+183 PELNWT
-189 MYDESWRE
+189 MGQGEIE
-197 NVNIEGNKLTAI
+197 NEYASIKGNTFKAL
-209 KSTGKYGAV
+209 KSTGKYGSV
-218 GIFPK
+218 SVSPK
-223 LWDMKNTG
+223 LWDMKPTG
-231 DHTSINVRVIQP
+231 QYTNVRVRIIQS

-275 TTSPADCNEEL
+275 TTAPADCNEEL

-292 ETALLPMIGSDIGK
+292 ETAILPMIGSDIGK

-311 AGTYT
+311 TGTYT

-336 EYINP
+336 EYIEM
-341 VGTVKVIKMYVGEN
+341 VGSVKTIKMFVGEN
-355 LLDILP
+355 LLNILP
-361 SGYKVMPED
+361 AGYKVMPED
-370 AADRSVRY
+370 ATDRSVHY
-378 EVNQSYSDQGVYED
+378 EVNQSFSDQGVYED

-399 TDIFGNLYFNEGDEM
+399 TDIFGDLYFNEGDEM
-414 IALKSG
+414 IALKPG
-420 RVRVTIRSVQNPQAS
+420 RVRVTINSTQNSRAY
-435 CEYEVIVKDGP
+435 CEYEVIVKRGP
-446 TSITFKQEEMTFL
+446 TNITFKQEEMTFL
-459 LPIKDTDKSDISE
+459 MPRKDTDKWDISE

-484 PKYDENESYDKRST
+484 PKYEEYEEYDIAESDLDILSYTKAVN
-498 LLYIQFVK
+498 LYYNFEK
-506 DVTSDTE
+506 DS
-513 VITLDYDF
+513 
-521 TEDKL
+521 L
-526 SASIVNAGRGSVG
+526 SASIDSIGQGWIDVS
-539 VIYLSERT
+539 YSSERT
-547 VASEEGLKNEE
+547 IATETGLQNDEYR
-558 VEIMKKF
+558 ISNHF
-565 SVVVMES
+565 NITILES
-572 LKGFNVDNYVEMV
+572 LKGFKVDGFVEMV

-597 PVGAEVDPSRV
+597 PVDAEVDPSRV
-608 EVTITPNSYLPE
+608 EVTITPDSYVPE
-620 EWKSMVEIVPTDES
+620 EWKSIVEIVPTDEN
-634 KLNYTIIPHS
+634 KLNYTIRPHS

-675 WKWTSFYAGGVR
+675 WKWASLYGGDVS

-724 GTGTCYKIKV
+724 DTGTCYKIKV

-749 GAYEDMQT
+749 GAYEDMRT
-757 HRQIVPMWNWLGN
+757 YRQIVPMWNWLGN

-775 HDINSVFSTEDSN
+775 HDINSVFVKEEN
-788 ANNFNVGDRIV
+788 RNVFNVGDRIV

-812 WTGTLITLHAGLGYM
+812 WTGTLTTLRAGLGYM

-835 VDMEYQRESL
+835 VDMELEHEYY
-845 MPQGTPVMNAPQHK
+845 MPQGTPVMNVPQHK

-925 LHDAVSGE
+925 LYDAVSGE

-956 TVGGIVTGITS
+956 TVGGIVTGITA

-973 GIAIVDG
+973 GIAVVDG
-980 QITVQGMDVADII
+980 QITVQGMDVADVI

-1002 STGETTVAGLPSG
+1002 STGETTVTGLPSG

>member
-1 MRKQLLL
+1 

-37 VIYVGLVDDQGSAVQ
+37 VIYVGLTEGSLDNCGQ
-52 SFNENTYLGAFIDGE
+52 KELPENTYLGAFIDGE
-67 CRGLAKVSQKS
+67 CRGLAKVQKKSLS
-78 VSDTKTIYYFALR
+78 VALTINYFPLR
-91 VKGSDTDNGKAIS
+91 VKGDTNDEGKAIS
-104 FRLSVP
+104 FRLLYP
-110 GANTSYIYNDLQ
+110 GGQLSYVYDLQ

-138 LSDLFPLKFI
+138 LSALFPLKFI
-148 QPLYYA
+148 QPLYYS

-162 KVGEQL
+162 KVGEQI

-189 MYDESWRE
+189 MYEESE

-209 KSTGKYGAV
+209 KSTGKYGSV
-218 GIFPK
+218 GVFPK

-231 DHTSINVRVIQP
+231 QYSDINIRVIQP

-275 TTSPADCNEEL
+275 TTAPADCNEEL

-292 ETALLPMIGSDIGK
+292 ETAILPMEGNDIGK

-311 AGTYT
+311 TGTYT

-341 VGTVKVIKMYVGEN
+341 VGRVKEIKMYIGDN

-370 AADRSVRY
+370 ATDRSVRY
-378 EVNQSYSDQGVYED
+378 EVLPSYNQDQEFKYNEILED
-392 GDGAYKY
+392 NGSEG
-399 TDIFGNLYFNEGDEM
+399 IFARKPGRAR
-414 IALKSG
+414 IAIISN
-420 RVRVTIRSVQNPQAS
+420 QNPQAT
-435 CEYEVIVKDGP
+435 CTYEVIVKDGP
-446 TSITFKQEEMTFL
+446 TNITFKQEEMTFL
-459 LPIKDTDKSDISE
+459 MPIKDTDKWDISE

-484 PKYDENESYDKRST
+484 PKYEEYESYDIAQSNLDVSSLT
-498 LLYIQFVK
+498 DAVK
-506 DVTSDTE
+506 LS
-513 VITLDYDF
+513 YDF
-521 TEDKL
+521 KKDSL
-526 SASIVNAGRGSVG
+526 SASVVKVG
-539 VIYLSERT
+539 EGWIDISYSSERT
-547 VASEEGLKNEE
+547 IATEEGLQNDEYYISNHFH
-558 VEIMKKF
+558 VTIL
-565 SVVVMES
+565 ES
-572 LKGFNVDNYVEMV
+572 LKGFKVDGYVEMV

-597 PVGAEVDPSRV
+597 PVDAEVDPSRV
-608 EVTITPNSYLPE
+608 EVTITPNTYVSE
-620 EWKSMVEIVPTDES
+620 EWKSIVEIEPTDETM
-634 KLNYTIIPHS
+634 LNYTIKPHS

-662 NVLIGQRYMQKAG
+662 YVSIGQRYMQKAG
-675 WKWTSFYAGGVR
+675 WKWTSFYGGGVR

-716 YFGDLNSL
+716 YFGDIYSL
-724 GTGTCYKIKV
+724 ETGECYKIKV

-749 GAYEDMQT
+749 GGYEDMQT

-775 HDINSVFSTEDSN
+775 HDINSVFVKEEN
-788 ANNFNVGDRIV
+788 RNVFNVGDRIV

-812 WTGTLITLHAGLGYM
+812 WTGTLTTLHAGLGYM

-835 VDMEYQRESL
+835 VDMEYLHEGS

-956 TVGGIVTGITS
+956 TVGGIVTGITA

-973 GIAIVDG
+973 GIAVVDG
-980 QITVQGMDVADII
+980 QITVQGMDVADVI

>member
-1 MRKQLLL
+1 

-37 VIYVGLVDDQGSAVQ
+37 VIYVGLVDDKGSAVQ
-52 SFNENTYLGAFIDGE
+52 SFNDNTYLGAFIDGE
-67 CRGLAKVSQKS
+67 CRGLAKVSRYS
-78 VSDTKTIYYFALR
+78 VSDTQTIYYFALR
-91 VKGSDTDNGKAIS
+91 VKGTNTDNGKAIS
-104 FRLSVP
+104 YRLSV
-110 GANTSYIYNDLQ
+110 GGNHSFVFNDLK
-122 PAADAVTYTN
+122 PAANAVTYTN
-132 KKTTGT
+132 NGTTGK
-138 LSDLFPLKFI
+138 LSALYQLTFI
-148 QPLYYA
+148 RPGYYSIVQP
-154 FTQETVSV
+154 EVRV
-162 KVGEQL
+162 KVGAEF

-183 PELNWN
+183 PEMDWT
-189 MYDESWRE
+189 MGQGEKE
-197 NVNIEGNKLTAI
+197 NEYASIKGNTFKAF
-209 KSTGKYGAV
+209 KSTGKYGSV
-218 GIFPK
+218 SVSPN
-223 LWDMKNTG
+223 LWGMKPTG
-231 DHTSINVRVIQP
+231 QYTKVSVRVIQP

-275 TTSPADCNEEL
+275 TTAPADCNEEL

-292 ETALLPMIGSDIGK
+292 ETAILPMIGSDIGK

-336 EYINP
+336 E
-341 VGTVKVIKMYVGEN
+341 KIKMVGSVKTIKMFLGEN

-361 SGYKVMPED
+361 AGYKVMPED
-370 AADRSVRY
+370 ATDRSVHY
-378 EVNQSYSDQGVYED
+378 EVNQGYYQGVHED
-392 GDGAYKY
+392 VDGTYKY
-399 TDIFGNLYFNEGDEM
+399 TDIFGDEFFNEGDEM
-414 IALKSG
+414 IALKPG

-435 CEYEVIVKDGP
+435 CEYEVIVKRGP
-446 TSITFKQEEMTFL
+446 TNITFKQEEMTFL
-459 LPIKDTDKSDISE
+459 MPRKDTDKWDISE

-484 PKYDENESYDKRST
+484 PKYDKYEEYDIAQSDLDILSFTKAVH
-498 LLYIQFVK
+498 LY
-506 DVTSDTE
+506 
-513 VITLDYDF
+513 YDF
-521 TEDKL
+521 KNDIL
-526 SASIVNAGRGSVG
+526 SALIDSIGQGWIDVS
-539 VIYLSERT
+539 YSSERT
-547 VASEEGLKNEE
+547 IATETGLQNDKYRISNHFN
-558 VEIMKKF
+558 ITIL
-565 SVVVMES
+565 ES
-572 LKGFNVDNYVEMV
+572 LKGFKVDGYVDMV

-597 PVGAEVDPSRV
+597 PVDAEVDPSRV
-608 EVTITPNSYLPE
+608 EVTITPDSYVSE
-620 EWKSMVEIVPTDES
+620 EWKSIVEIVPTDETM
-634 KLNYTIIPHS
+634 LNYTIKPHS
-644 VGRATISVKLDGV
+644 VGNATISVKLDGV

-662 NVLIGQRYMQKAG
+662 HVGIGQRYMQKAG
-675 WKWTSFYAGGVR
+675 WKWASLYGGGVR

-716 YFGDLNSL
+716 YFGDINRLES
-724 GTGTCYKIKV
+724 GTCYKIKV

-749 GAYEDMQT
+749 GAYEDMRT

-775 HDINSVFSTEDSN
+775 HDINSVFSTEDAY
-788 ANNFNVGDRIV
+788 ANKFNVGDRIV

-812 WTGTLITLHAGLGYM
+812 WTGTLTTLHAGLGYM
-827 YFNAGSEN
+827 YFNAASDTI
-835 VDMEYQRESL
+835 DMEYLREGS

-956 TVGGIVTGITS
+956 TVGGIVTGITA

-973 GIAIVDG
+973 GIAVVDG
-980 QITVQGMDVADII
+980 QITVQGMDVADVI

-1002 STGETTVAGLPSG
+1002 STGETTVTGLPSG

>member
-1 MRKQLLL
+1 
-8 MLSLLLYAVGMAAQQ
+8 MLFLLLYAVGMAAQQ

-37 VIYVGLVDDQGSAVQ
+37 VIFVGLVDDKGSAVQ
-52 SFNENTYLGAFIDGE
+52 SFNDNTYLGAFIDGE
-67 CRGLAKVSQKS
+67 CRGLAKVSRYS
-78 VSDTKTIYYFALR
+78 VSDTQTIYYFALR
-91 VKGSDTDNGKAIS
+91 VKGTNTDNGKAIS
-104 FRLSVP
+104 YRLSV
-110 GANTSYIYNDLQ
+110 GGNQSFVFNDLK
-122 PAADAVTYTN
+122 PAANAVTYTN
-132 KKTTGT
+132 NGTTGK
-138 LSDLFPLKFI
+138 LSALYQLTFI
-148 QPLYYA
+148 RPGYYSIVQP
-154 FTQETVSV
+154 EVNV
-162 KVGEQL
+162 KVGAEF
-168 NLLDYITFEPANANI
+168 NLLDHITFEPANANI
-183 PELNWN
+183 PEMNWT
-189 MYDESWRE
+189 MGQGEKE
-197 NVNIEGNKLTAI
+197 NEYASIKGNTFKAL
-209 KSTGKYGAV
+209 KSTGKYSWVSVSPNLLG
-218 GIFPK
+218 
-223 LWDMKNTG
+223 MKPTG
-231 DHTSINVRVIQP
+231 QYTEISVRVIQP

-275 TTSPADCNEEL
+275 TTAPADCNEEL

-292 ETALLPMIGSDIGK
+292 ETAIRPMEGNDIGK

-311 AGTYT
+311 TGTYT
-316 MTLSGENASVD
+316 MTLGGENASVD

-341 VGTVKVIKMYVGEN
+341 VGRVKEIKMYIGDN

-370 AADRSVRY
+370 ATDRSVRY
-378 EVNQSYSDQGVYED
+378 EVLPSYNQDQEFKYNEILED
-392 GDGAYKY
+392 KGPEG
-399 TDIFGNLYFNEGDEM
+399 IFARKPGRAR
-414 IALKSG
+414 IAIISN
-420 RVRVTIRSVQNPQAS
+420 QNPQAT

-446 TSITFKQEEMTFL
+446 TNITFKQEEMTFL
-459 LPIKDTDKSDISE
+459 MPIKDTDKWDISE

-484 PKYDENESYDKRST
+484 PKYEEYESYDIAQSNLDISSLT
-498 LLYIQFVK
+498 DAVK
-506 DVTSDTE
+506 LS
-513 VITLDYDF
+513 YDF
-521 TEDKL
+521 KKDII
-526 SASIVNAGRGSVG
+526 SASVVKVG
-539 VIYLSERT
+539 EGWIDISYSSERT
-547 VASEEGLKNEE
+547 IATEEGLRNDEY
-558 VEIMKKF
+558 EISNHF
-565 SVVVMES
+565 HVTILES
-572 LKGFNVDNYVEMV
+572 LKGFKVDEYVEMV

-597 PVGAEVDPSRV
+597 PVDAEVDPSRV
-608 EVTITPNSYLPE
+608 EVTITPNSYVSE
-620 EWKSMVEIVPTDES
+620 EWKSIVEIVPTDKN
-634 KLNYTIIPHS
+634 KLNYTIRPHS
-644 VGRATISVKLDGV
+644 VGRAIISVKLDGV
-657 EVATS
+657 EVASS

-675 WKWTSFYAGGVR
+675 WKWASLYSGDVS

-716 YFGDLNSL
+716 YFGDINRLES
-724 GTGTCYKIKV
+724 GTCYKIKV

-749 GAYEDMQT
+749 GAYEDMRT

-775 HDINSVFSTEDSN
+775 HDINSVFSTEDAY

-799 SKDDGFAEYNGEK
+799 SKDNGFAEYNGEK
-812 WTGTLITLHAGLGYM
+812 WTGTLTTLHAGLGYM

-845 MPQGTPVMNAPQHK
+845 MPQGTPVINAPQHK

-956 TVGGIVTGITS
+956 TVGGIVTGITA

-973 GIAIVDG
+973 GIAVVDG
-980 QITVQGMDVADII
+980 QITVQGMDVADVI

-1002 STGETTVAGLPSG
+1002 STGETTITGLPSG

>member
-1 MRKQLLL
+1 
-8 MLSLLLYAVGMAAQQ
+8 MAAQQ

-37 VIYVGLVDDQGSAVQ
+37 VIYVGLTEGSLDNCGQ
-52 SFNENTYLGAFIDGE
+52 KELPENTYLGAFIDGE
-67 CRGLAKVSQKS
+67 CRGLAKVQKKSLS
-78 VSDTKTIYYFALR
+78 VALTINYFPLR
-91 VKGSDTDNGKAIS
+91 VKGDTNDEGKAIS
-104 FRLSVP
+104 FRLLYP
-110 GANTSYIYNDLQ
+110 GGQLSYVYDLQ

-148 QPLYYA
+148 QPLYYG

-162 KVGEQL
+162 KVGEQI

-189 MYDESWRE
+189 MYEESE
-197 NVNIEGNKLTAI
+197 NVIIEGNKLTAI
-209 KSTGKYGAV
+209 KSTGKYGSV
-218 GIFPK
+218 GVFPK

-231 DHTSINVRVIQP
+231 QYSDINIRVIQP

-341 VGTVKVIKMYVGEN
+341 VGTVKEIKMFVGEN

-370 AADRSVRY
+370 AADRSVHY

-414 IALKSG
+414 IALKPG

-484 PKYDENESYDKRST
+484 PKFDENESYDKQRT
-498 LLYIQFVK
+498 YLLMELSGYG
-506 DVTSDTE
+506 DTKP
-513 VITLDYDF
+513 ITLNYDF
-521 TEDKL
+521 MEDKL
-526 SASIVNAGRGSVG
+526 SASIVNAGRGTVH
-539 VIYLSERT
+539 VLYVSERT

-558 VEIMKKF
+558 VEIMKEF

-572 LKGFNVDNYVEMV
+572 LKGFNVDGYVDMV

-608 EVTITPNSYLPE
+608 EVTITPDSYVSE
-620 EWKSMVEIVPTDES
+620 EWKSMVEIVPTDEN
-634 KLNYTIIPHS
+634 KLNYTIRPHS
-644 VGRATISVKLDGV
+644 VGRATISVKLDGE

-662 NVLIGQRYMQKAG
+662 HVSIGQRYMQKAG
-675 WKWTSFYAGGVR
+675 WKWTSFYAGGVS
-687 WNSPEYELGNVVEEI
+687 WNSPEIELGNVVEEI

-716 YFGDLNSL
+716 YFGDLNRL
-724 GTGTCYKIKV
+724 EPGTCYKIKV
-734 KEEEPGLLDLRIMYT
+734 KEEEPGLLNLRIYP
-749 GAYEDMQT
+749 GGYEDMRPY
-757 HRQIVPMWNWLGN
+757 RQIVPMWNWLGN

-775 HDINSVFSTEDSN
+775 HDINSVFSTEDAN
-788 ANNFNVGDRIV
+788 ANKFNVGDRIV
-799 SKDDGFAEYNGEK
+799 SKDNGFAEYNGEK
-812 WTGTLITLHAGLGYM
+812 WTGTLTTLHAGLGYM
-827 YFNAGSEN
+827 YFNAASDTIN
-835 VDMEYQRESL
+835 MELKYEWN

-925 LHDAVSGE
+925 LYDAVSGE
-933 MRTINEQMP
+933 MRTINEQLP

-956 TVGGIVTGITS
+956 TVGGIVTGITA

-973 GIAIVDG
+973 GIAVVDG
-980 QITVQGMDVADII
+980 QITVQGMDVADVI

>member
-1 MRKQLLL
+1 

-37 VIYVGLVDDQGSAVQ
+37 VIYVGLVDDKGSAVQ
-52 SFNENTYLGAFIDGE
+52 SFDANTYLGAFIDGE
-67 CRGLAKVSQKS
+67 CRGIAEVSQKS

-104 FRLSVP
+104 FRLSIP
-110 GANTSYIYNDLQ
+110 GANMSYIYNDLK
-122 PAADAVTYTN
+122 PAANAVTYTN
-132 KKTTGT
+132 NGTTGK
-138 LSDLFPLKFI
+138 LSALYTLKFI
-148 QPLYYA
+148 RPYYYSIVQP
-154 FTQETVSV
+154 EVSV
-162 KVGEQL
+162 KVGAEF
-168 NLLDYITFEPANANI
+168 NLLDHITFEPANANI
-183 PELNWN
+183 PEMNWT
-189 MYDESWRE
+189 MGQGEKE
-197 NVNIEGNKLTAI
+197 NEYASIKGNTFKAL
-209 KSTGKYGAV
+209 KSTGKYGSV
-218 GIFPK
+218 SISPK
-223 LWDMKNTG
+223 LWDMKPTG
-231 DHTSINVRVIQP
+231 QYTNVRVRVIQP

-275 TTSPADCNEEL
+275 TTAPADCNEEL

-292 ETALLPMIGSDIGK
+292 ETAIRPMIGSDIGK

-311 AGTYT
+311 TGTYT

-336 EYINP
+336 EYITP
-341 VGTVKVIKMYVGEN
+341 VGRVKEIKMYIGDN
-355 LLDILP
+355 LHSILP

-370 AADRSVRY
+370 ATDRSVHY
-378 EVNQSYSDQGVYED
+378 EVLPSYNQDQEFKYNEILED
-392 GDGAYKY
+392 NGSEG
-399 TDIFGNLYFNEGDEM
+399 IFARKPGRAR
-414 IALKSG
+414 IAIISN
-420 RVRVTIRSVQNPQAS
+420 QNPQAT
-435 CEYEVIVKDGP
+435 CTYEVIVKDGP
-446 TSITFKQEEMTFL
+446 TNITFKQEEMTFL
-459 LPIKDTDKSDISE
+459 MPIKDTDKWDISE

-484 PKYDENESYDKRST
+484 PKYEEYESYDIAQSNLDISSLTDAVK
-498 LLYIQFVK
+498 LY
-506 DVTSDTE
+506 
-513 VITLDYDF
+513 YDF
-521 TEDKL
+521 KKDSL
-526 SASIVNAGRGSVG
+526 SASVVKVG
-539 VIYLSERT
+539 EGWIDISYSSERT
-547 VASEEGLKNEE
+547 IATEEGLRNDEY
-558 VEIMKKF
+558 EISNHF
-565 SVVVMES
+565 HVTILES
-572 LKGFNVDNYVEMV
+572 LKGFKVDEYVEMV

-608 EVTITPNSYLPE
+608 EVTITPDSYVSE
-620 EWKSMVEIVPTDES
+620 EWKSIVEIVPTDEN
-634 KLNYTIIPHS
+634 KLNYTIRPHS
-644 VGRATISVKLDGV
+644 VGRAIISVKLDGV
-657 EVATS
+657 EVASS

-675 WKWTSFYAGGVR
+675 WKWASLYGGDVS

-716 YFGDLNSL
+716 YFGDINRLES
-724 GTGTCYKIKV
+724 GTCYKIKV

-749 GAYEDMQT
+749 GAYEDMRT

-775 HDINSVFSTEDSN
+775 HDINSVFSTEDTY
-788 ANNFNVGDRIV
+788 ANKFNVGDRIV

-812 WTGTLITLHAGLGYM
+812 WTGTLTTLRAGLGYM
-827 YFNAGSEN
+827 YFNAASDTI
-835 VDMEYQRESL
+835 DMEYLHEGS

-882 DYSAERFTVG
+882 EYSAERFTVG

-956 TVGGIVTGITS
+956 TVGGIVTGITA

-973 GIAIVDG
+973 GIAVVDG
-980 QITVQGMDVADII
+980 QITVQGMDVADVI

>member
-1 MRKQLLL
+1 
-8 MLSLLLYAVGMAAQQ
+8 MAAQQ

-67 CRGLAKVSQKS
+67 CRGLAKVSRYS

-91 VKGSDTDNGKAIS
+91 VKGSDTDNGEAIS
-104 FRLSVP
+104 FRLSTGGNQSLVF
-110 GANTSYIYNDLQ
+110 NDLK
-122 PAADAVTYTN
+122 PAANAVTYTN
-132 KKTTGT
+132 NGTTGK
-138 LSDLFPLKFI
+138 LSALYQLTFI
-148 QPLYYA
+148 RPGYYSIVQP
-154 FTQETVSV
+154 EVSV
-162 KVGEQL
+162 KVGAEF
-168 NLLDYITFEPANANI
+168 NLLDHITFEPANANI
-183 PELNWN
+183 PELNWT
-189 MYDESWRE
+189 MGQGEKE
-197 NVNIEGNKLTAI
+197 NEYASIKGNTFKAL
-209 KSTGKYGAV
+209 KSTGKYSWVNVSPNLLG
-218 GIFPK
+218 
-223 LWDMKNTG
+223 MKPTG
-231 DHTSINVRVIQP
+231 QYTKVSVRVIQP

-255 GITVNLGDTAA
+255 GITVNLGDTAT

-275 TTSPADCNEEL
+275 TTAPADCNEEL

-292 ETALLPMIGSDIGK
+292 ETAILPMIGSDIGK

-336 EYINP
+336 EN
-341 VGTVKVIKMYVGEN
+341 IKMVGSVETIKMFLGEN

-361 SGYKVMPED
+361 AGYKVMPED
-370 AADRSVRY
+370 ATDRSVHY
-378 EVNQSYSDQGVYED
+378 EVNQSYNLGVYED
-392 GDGAYKY
+392 VDGAYKY

-414 IALKSG
+414 IALKPG

-435 CEYEVIVKDGP
+435 CEYEVIVKRGP
-446 TSITFKQEEMTFL
+446 TNITFKQEEMTFL
-459 LPIKDTDKSDISE
+459 MPRKDTDKWDISE

-484 PKYDENESYDKRST
+484 PKYEKYEKYDIAQSDLDILSYTKAVN
-498 LLYIQFVK
+498 LY
-506 DVTSDTE
+506 
-513 VITLDYDF
+513 YDF
-521 TEDKL
+521 KNDIL
-526 SASIVNAGRGSVG
+526 SATIDSIGQGRINVS
-539 VIYLSERT
+539 YSSERT
-547 VASEEGLKNEE
+547 IATETGLQNDEYN
-558 VEIMKKF
+558 ISNHF
-565 SVVVMES
+565 NITILES
-572 LKGFNVDNYVEMV
+572 LKGFNVDGYVDMV

-634 KLNYTIIPHS
+634 KLNYTILPHG
-644 VGRATISVKLDGV
+644 VGTATISVKLDGE

-662 NVLIGQRYMQKAG
+662 HVSIGQRYMQKAG
-675 WKWTSFYAGGVR
+675 WKWASLYAGGVS

-702 RSEDALL
+702 RSADALL

-716 YFGDLNSL
+716 YFGDINRLES
-724 GTGTCYKIKV
+724 GTCYKIKV

-749 GAYEDMQT
+749 GAYEDMLT

-799 SKDDGFAEYNGEK
+799 SKDNGFAEYNGEK
-812 WTGTLITLHAGLGYM
+812 WTGTLTTLHAGLGYM

-942 FAKMAGSLRAPQRL
+942 FTKMAGSLRAPQRL

-980 QITVQGMDVADII
+980 QITVQGMDVADVI

>member
-1 MRKQLLL
+1 
-8 MLSLLLYAVGMAAQQ
+8 MAAQQ

-67 CRGLAKVSQKS
+67 CRGLAKVSRYS
-78 VSDTKTIYYFALR
+78 VSDTQTIYYFALR
-91 VKGSDTDNGKAIS
+91 VKGTNTDNGKAIS
-104 FRLSVP
+104 YRLSTGGNQSLVF
-110 GANTSYIYNDLQ
+110 NDLK
-122 PAADAVTYTN
+122 PAANAVTYTN
-132 KKTTGT
+132 NGTTGK
-138 LSDLFPLKFI
+138 LSALYQLTFI
-148 QPLYYA
+148 RPGYYSIVQP
-154 FTQETVSV
+154 EVRV
-162 KVGEQL
+162 KVGAEF
-168 NLLDYITFEPANANI
+168 NLLDHITFEPANANI
-183 PELNWN
+183 PEMNWT
-189 MYDESWRE
+189 MGQGEKE
-197 NVNIEGNKLTAI
+197 NEYASIKGNTFKAL
-209 KSTGKYGAV
+209 KSTGKYSWV
-218 GIFPK
+218 NVSPN
-223 LWDMKNTG
+223 LWGMKPTG
-231 DHTSINVRVIQP
+231 QYTEVSVRVIQP

-275 TTSPADCNEEL
+275 TTAPADCNEEL

-292 ETALLPMIGSDIGK
+292 ETAIRPMTSESDLGK
-306 FNPVK
+306 FEPVK
-311 AGTYT
+311 TGTYT
-316 MTLSGENASVD
+316 MTLGGENASVD

-336 EYINP
+336 EYIEM
-341 VGTVKVIKMYVGEN
+341 VGSVKTIKMFVGEN
-355 LLDILP
+355 LLNILP
-361 SGYKVMPED
+361 AGYKVMPED
-370 AADRSVRY
+370 ATDRSVHY
-378 EVNQSYSDQGVYED
+378 EVNQSFSDQGVYED

-414 IALKSG
+414 IALKPG

-435 CEYEVIVKDGP
+435 FEYEVIVKRGP
-446 TSITFKQEEMTFL
+446 TNITFKQDEMTFL
-459 LPIKDTDKSDISE
+459 MPRKDTDKWDISE

-484 PKYDENESYDKRST
+484 PKYEEYEEYDIAESDLDILSYTKAVN
-498 LLYIQFVK
+498 LYYNF
-506 DVTSDTE
+506 E
-513 VITLDYDF
+513 
-521 TEDKL
+521 EDSL
-526 SASIVNAGRGSVG
+526 SASIDSIGGGRIDVS
-539 VIYLSERT
+539 YSSERT
-547 VASEEGLKNEE
+547 IATETGLHNDEYN
-558 VEIMKKF
+558 ISNHF
-565 SVVVMES
+565 NITILES
-572 LKGFNVDNYVEMV
+572 LKGFNVDGYVEMV

-597 PVGAEVDPSRV
+597 PVDAEVDPSRV
-608 EVTITPNSYLPE
+608 EVTITPNSYVPE
-620 EWKSMVEIVPTDES
+620 EWKSIVEIVPTDES
-634 KLNYTIIPHS
+634 KLNYTILPHG
-644 VGRATISVKLDGV
+644 VGSATISVKLDGV

-662 NVLIGQRYMQKAG
+662 HVSIGQRYMQKAG
-675 WKWTSFYAGGVR
+675 WKWTSFYAGGVS

-702 RSEDALL
+702 RSADALL

-716 YFGDLNSL
+716 YFGDIYGL

-757 HRQIVPMWNWLGN
+757 YRQIVPMWNWLGN

-799 SKDDGFAEYNGEK
+799 SKDNGFAEYNGEK
-812 WTGTLITLHAGLGYM
+812 WTGTLTTLHAGLGYM

-956 TVGGIVTGITS
+956 TVGGIVTGITA

-1002 STGETTVAGLPSG
+1002 STGETTVTGLPSD

>member
-52 SFNENTYLGAFIDGE
+52 SFNENTYLGAFIEGE
-67 CRGLAKVSQKS
+67 CRGLAKVSRYS
-78 VSDTKTIYYFALR
+78 VSDTQTIYYFALR
-91 VKGSDTDNGKAIS
+91 VKGTNTDNGKAIS
-104 FRLSVP
+104 YRLSV
-110 GANTSYIYNDLQ
+110 GGNQSLVFNDLK
-122 PAADAVTYTN
+122 PAANAVTYTN
-132 KKTTGT
+132 NGTTGK
-138 LSDLFPLKFI
+138 LSALYQLTFI
-148 QPLYYA
+148 RPGYYSIVQP
-154 FTQETVSV
+154 EVSV
-162 KVGEQL
+162 KVGAEF
-168 NLLDYITFEPANANI
+168 NLFDHITFEPANANI
-183 PELNWN
+183 PELNWT
-189 MYDESWRE
+189 MGQGEKE
-197 NVNIEGNKLTAI
+197 NEYASIKGNTFKAL
-209 KSTGKYGAV
+209 KSTGKYSWVSVSPNLLG
-218 GIFPK
+218 
-223 LWDMKNTG
+223 MKPTG
-231 DHTSINVRVIQP
+231 QYTKVSVRVIQP

-292 ETALLPMIGSDIGK
+292 ETAILPMIGSDIGK

-327 LKVTVIKPV
+327 LKVTVFKPV
-336 EYINP
+336 EYIEM
-341 VGTVKVIKMYVGEN
+341 VGSVKTIKMFVGEN

-361 SGYKVMPED
+361 AGYKVMPED
-370 AADRSVRY
+370 ATDRSVHY

-399 TDIFGNLYFNEGDEM
+399 TDIFGDLYFNEGDEM
-414 IALKSG
+414 IALKPG
-420 RVRVTIRSVQNPQAS
+420 RVRVTINSTQNSRAY
-435 CEYEVIVKDGP
+435 CEYEVIVKRGP
-446 TSITFKQEEMTFL
+446 TNITFKQEEMTFL
-459 LPIKDTDKSDISE
+459 MPRKDTDKWDISE

-484 PKYDENESYDKRST
+484 PKYEKYEEYDIAESDLDIRSYT
-498 LLYIQFVK
+498 KAVHLY
-506 DVTSDTE
+506 
-513 VITLDYDF
+513 YDF
-521 TEDKL
+521 KNDIL
-526 SASIVNAGRGSVG
+526 SALIDSIGQGRIKVS
-539 VIYLSERT
+539 YSSERT
-547 VASEEGLKNEE
+547 IATEEGLQNDEYR
-558 VEIMKKF
+558 ISNHF
-565 SVVVMES
+565 NITILES
-572 LKGFNVDNYVEMV
+572 LKGFKVDGYVEMV

-608 EVTITPNSYLPE
+608 EVTIVDASVPE
-620 EWKSMVEIVPTDES
+620 MWKSIVEIVPTDETM
-634 KLNYTIIPHS
+634 LNYTIKPHS
-644 VGRATISVKLDGV
+644 VGRATISVKLDGE

-662 NVLIGQRYMQKAG
+662 YVGIGQRYMQKAG
-675 WKWTSFYAGGVR
+675 WKWTSFYSGGVS
-687 WNSPEYELGNVVEEI
+687 WNSPEYELGDVVEEI

-716 YFGDLNSL
+716 YFGDINRLEP
-724 GTGTCYKIKV
+724 GTCYKIKV
-734 KEEEPGLLDLRIMYT
+734 KEEEPGLLNLRIYP
-749 GAYEDMQT
+749 GGYEDMRPY
-757 HRQIVPMWNWLGN
+757 RQIVPMWNWLGN

-775 HDINSVFSTEDSN
+775 HDINSVFSTEDAN
-788 ANNFNVGDRIV
+788 ANKFNVGDRIV
-799 SKDDGFAEYNGEK
+799 SKDNGFAEYNGEK
-812 WTGTLITLHAGLGYM
+812 WTGTLTTLHAGLGYM
-827 YFNAGSEN
+827 YFNAASDTIN
-835 VDMEYQRESL
+835 MELKYEWN

-882 DYSAERFTVG
+882 EYSAERFTVG

-973 GIAIVDG
+973 GIAVVDG

-1002 STGETTVAGLPSG
+1002 STGETTVTGLPSG

>member
-1 MRKQLLL
+1 
-8 MLSLLLYAVGMAAQQ
+8 MAAQQ

-37 VIYVGLVDDQGSAVQ
+37 VIYVGLVDDKGSAVQ
-52 SFNENTYLGAFIDGE
+52 SFDANTYLGAFIDGE
-67 CRGLAKVSQKS
+67 CRGIAEVSQKS

-104 FRLSVP
+104 FRLSIP
-110 GANTSYIYNDLQ
+110 GANMSYIYNDLK
-122 PAADAVTYTN
+122 PAANAVTYTN
-132 KKTTGT
+132 NGTTGK
-138 LSDLFPLKFI
+138 LSALYQLTFI
-148 QPLYYA
+148 RPGYYSIVQP
-154 FTQETVSV
+154 EVSV
-162 KVGEQL
+162 KVGAEF
-168 NLLDYITFEPANANI
+168 NLLDHITFEPANANI
-183 PELNWN
+183 PEMNWT
-189 MYDESWRE
+189 MGQGEKE
-197 NVNIEGNKLTAI
+197 NEYASIKGNTFKAL
-209 KSTGKYGAV
+209 KSTGKYGSV
-218 GIFPK
+218 SVSPN
-223 LWDMKNTG
+223 LWGMKPTG
-231 DHTSINVRVIQP
+231 QYTKVSIRIIQP

-275 TTSPADCNEEL
+275 TTAPADCNEEL
-286 TWKSSD
+286 TWKSND

-341 VGTVKVIKMYVGEN
+341 VGRVKEIKMYIGDN

-370 AADRSVRY
+370 ATDRSVRY
-378 EVNQSYSDQGVYED
+378 EVLPSYNKDQEFKYNEILED
-392 GDGAYKY
+392 NGSEG
-399 TDIFGNLYFNEGDEM
+399 IFARKPGRAR
-414 IALKSG
+414 IAIISN
-420 RVRVTIRSVQNPQAS
+420 QNPQAS
-435 CEYEVIVKDGP
+435 CTYEVIVKDGP
-446 TSITFKQEEMTFL
+446 TNITFKQEEMTFL
-459 LPIKDTDKSDISE
+459 MPIKDTDKWDISE

-484 PKYDENESYDKRST
+484 PKYEEYESYDIAQSNLDISSLTDAVK
-498 LLYIQFVK
+498 LY
-506 DVTSDTE
+506 
-513 VITLDYDF
+513 YDF
-521 TEDKL
+521 KKDSL
-526 SASIVNAGRGSVG
+526 SASVVKVG
-539 VIYLSERT
+539 EGWIDISYSSERT
-547 VASEEGLKNEE
+547 IATEEGLRNDEY
-558 VEIMKKF
+558 EISNHF
-565 SVVVMES
+565 HVTIMES
-572 LKGFNVDNYVEMV
+572 LKGFKVDGYVDMV

-608 EVTITPNSYLPE
+608 EVTITPDTYVPE
-620 EWKSMVEIVPTDES
+620 EWKSMVEIVPTDET
-634 KLNYTIIPHS
+634 KLNYTILPHG
-644 VGRATISVKLDGV
+644 VGSATISVKLDGE

-662 NVLIGQRYMQKAG
+662 HVEIGQRYMQKAG
-675 WKWTSFYAGGVR
+675 WKWTSFYAGSVR

-716 YFGDLNSL
+716 YFGDIYSL
-724 GTGTCYKIKV
+724 ETGECYKIKV

-775 HDINSVFSTEDSN
+775 HDINSVFSTEDTY
-788 ANNFNVGDRIV
+788 ANKFNVGDRIV
-799 SKDDGFAEYNGEK
+799 SKDNGFAEYNGEK
-812 WTGTLITLHAGLGYM
+812 WTGTLTTLHAGLGYM

-910 FITVHADKGETISFK
+910 FITVHTDKGETISFK

-956 TVGGIVTGITS
+956 TVGGIVTGITA

-980 QITVQGMDVADII
+980 QITVQGMDVADVI

>member
-1 MRKQLLL
+1 

-37 VIYVGLVDDQGSAVQ
+37 VIYVGLVDDKGSAVQ
-52 SFNENTYLGAFIDGE
+52 SFNDNTYLGAFIDGE
-67 CRGLAKVSQKS
+67 CRGIAEVSQKS

-104 FRLSVP
+104 FRLSIP
-110 GANTSYIYNDLQ
+110 GANMSYIYNDLK
-122 PAADAVTYTN
+122 PAANAVTYTN

-148 QPLYYA
+148 QPLYYG

-162 KVGEQL
+162 KVGEQI

-189 MYDESWRE
+189 MYEESE
-197 NVNIEGNKLTAI
+197 NVIIEGNKLTAI
-209 KSTGKYGAV
+209 KSTGKYGSV
-218 GIFPK
+218 GVFPK

-231 DHTSINVRVIQP
+231 QYSDINIRVIQP

-275 TTSPADCNEEL
+275 TTAPADCNEEL

-292 ETALLPMIGSDIGK
+292 ETAIRPMEGNDIGK

-311 AGTYT
+311 TGTYT
-316 MTLSGENASVD
+316 MTLGGEKASVD

-341 VGTVKVIKMYVGEN
+341 VGRVKEIKMYIGDN

-370 AADRSVRY
+370 ATDRSVRY
-378 EVNQSYSDQGVYED
+378 EVLPSYNQDQEFKYNEILED
-392 GDGAYKY
+392 NGPEG
-399 TDIFGNLYFNEGDEM
+399 IFARKPGRAR
-414 IALKSG
+414 IAIISN
-420 RVRVTIRSVQNPQAS
+420 QNPQAT
-435 CEYEVIVKDGP
+435 CTYEVIVKDGP

-459 LPIKDTDKSDISE
+459 MPRKDTDKWDISE

-484 PKYDENESYDKRST
+484 PKYDEYEEYDIAESDLDIRSYT
-498 LLYIQFVK
+498 KAVKLYYNFEK
-506 DVTSDTE
+506 DS
-513 VITLDYDF
+513 
-521 TEDKL
+521 L
-526 SASIVNAGRGSVG
+526 SASIDSIGGGRINVS
-539 VIYLSERT
+539 YSSERT
-547 VASEEGLKNEE
+547 IATEEGLQNDEYR
-558 VEIMKKF
+558 ISSHF
-565 SVVVMES
+565 NITILES
-572 LKGFNVDNYVEMV
+572 LKGFKVDGYVEMV

-608 EVTITPNSYLPE
+608 EVTITPDSYVPE
-620 EWKSMVEIVPTDES
+620 EWKSMVEIVPTDET
-634 KLNYTIIPHS
+634 KLNYTILPHG
-644 VGRATISVKLDGV
+644 VGSATISVKLDGE

-662 NVLIGQRYMQKAG
+662 HVSIGQRYMQKAG
-675 WKWTSFYAGGVR
+675 WKWTSFYAGGVS

-709 HNDPEYG
+709 YNDPEYG
-716 YFGDLNSL
+716 YFGDINRLES
-724 GTGTCYKIKV
+724 GTCYKIKV

-775 HDINSVFSTEDSN
+775 HDINSVFSTEDAY

-799 SKDDGFAEYNGEK
+799 SKDNGFAEYNGEK
-812 WTGTLITLHAGLGYM
+812 WTGTLTTLHAGLGYM

-942 FAKMAGSLRAPQRL
+942 FTKMAGSLRAPQRL

-980 QITVQGMDVADII
+980 QITVQGMDVADVI

-1002 STGETTVAGLPSG
+1002 STGETTVTGLPSG

>member
-1 MRKQLLL
+1 

-37 VIYVGLVDDQGSAVQ
+37 VIYVGLVDDQGNAVQ
-52 SFNENTYLGAFIDGE
+52 SFNDNTYLGAFIEGE
-67 CRGLAKVSQKS
+67 CRGLAKVSRYS
-78 VSDTKTIYYFALR
+78 VSDTQTIYYFALR
-91 VKGSDTDNGKAIS
+91 VKGTNTDNGKAIS
-104 FRLSVP
+104 YRLSV
-110 GANTSYIYNDLQ
+110 GGNQSFVFNDLK
-122 PAADAVTYTN
+122 PAANAVTYTN
-132 KKTTGT
+132 NGTTGK
-138 LSDLFPLKFI
+138 LSALYQLTFI
-148 QPLYYA
+148 RPGYYSIVQP
-154 FTQETVSV
+154 EVSV
-162 KVGEQL
+162 KVGAEF
-168 NLLDYITFEPANANI
+168 NLLDHITFEPANANI
-183 PELNWN
+183 PEMNWT
-189 MYDESWRE
+189 MGQGEKE
-197 NVNIEGNKLTAI
+197 NEYASIKGNTFKAL
-209 KSTGKYGAV
+209 KSTGKYGWV
-218 GIFPK
+218 SVSPN
-223 LWDMKNTG
+223 LWGMKPTG
-231 DHTSINVRVIQP
+231 QYTTVSVRVIQP

-275 TTSPADCNEEL
+275 TTAPADCNEKL

-292 ETALLPMIGSDIGK
+292 ETAIRPMTSESDLGK

-341 VGTVKVIKMYVGEN
+341 VGRVKEIKMYIGDN

-370 AADRSVRY
+370 ATDRSVRY
-378 EVNQSYSDQGVYED
+378 EVLPSYNQDQEFKYNEILED
-392 GDGAYKY
+392 NGPEG
-399 TDIFGNLYFNEGDEM
+399 IFARKPGRAR
-414 IALKSG
+414 IAIISN
-420 RVRVTIRSVQNPQAS
+420 QNPQAT
-435 CEYEVIVKDGP
+435 CTYEVIVKDGP
-446 TSITFKQEEMTFL
+446 TNITFKQEEMTFL
-459 LPIKDTDKSDISE
+459 MPIKDTDKWDISE

-484 PKYDENESYDKRST
+484 PKYEEYESYDIVQSNLDISSLT
-498 LLYIQFVK
+498 DAVK
-506 DVTSDTE
+506 LS
-513 VITLDYDF
+513 YDF
-521 TEDKL
+521 KKDII
-526 SASIVNAGRGSVG
+526 SASVVKVG
-539 VIYLSERT
+539 EGWIDISYSSERT
-547 VASEEGLKNEE
+547 IATEEGLQNDEYYISNHFH
-558 VEIMKKF
+558 VTI
-565 SVVVMES
+565 MES
-572 LKGFNVDNYVEMV
+572 LKGFKVDGYVDMV

-608 EVTITPNSYLPE
+608 EVTIEDASVPE
-620 EWKSMVEIVPTDES
+620 MWKSIVEIVPTDETM
-634 KLNYTIIPHS
+634 LNYTIRPHS

-662 NVLIGQRYMQKAG
+662 HVGIGQRYMQKAG
-675 WKWTSFYAGGVR
+675 WKWTSLYSGGVR
-687 WNSPEYELGNVVEEI
+687 WNSPEYELGDVVEEI

-716 YFGDLNSL
+716 YFGDLNRL
-724 GTGTCYKIKV
+724 EPGTCYKIKV
-734 KEEEPGLLDLRIMYT
+734 KEEEPGLLNLRIYP
-749 GAYEDMQT
+749 GGYEDMRPY
-757 HRQIVPMWNWLGN
+757 RQIVPMWNWLGN

-775 HDINSVFSTEDSN
+775 HDINSVFSTEDTY
-788 ANNFNVGDRIV
+788 ANKFNVGDRIV
-799 SKDDGFAEYNGEK
+799 SKDNGFAEYNGEK
-812 WTGTLITLHAGLGYM
+812 WTGTLTTLHAGLGYM
-827 YFNAGSEN
+827 YFNAASDTIN
-835 VDMEYQRESL
+835 MELKYEWN

-956 TVGGIVTGITS
+956 TVGGIVTGITA

-973 GIAIVDG
+973 GIAVVDG
-980 QITVQGMDVADII
+980 QITVQGMDVADVI

-1002 STGETTVAGLPSG
+1002 STGETTVTGLPSG

>member
-1 MRKQLLL
+1 

-52 SFNENTYLGAFIDGE
+52 SFNDNTYLGAFIDGE
-67 CRGLAKVSQKS
+67 CRGLAKVSRYS
-78 VSDTKTIYYFALR
+78 VSDTQTIYYFALR
-91 VKGSDTDNGKAIS
+91 VKGTNTDNGKAIS
-104 FRLSVP
+104 YRLSV
-110 GANTSYIYNDLQ
+110 GGNQSLVFNDLK
-122 PAADAVTYTN
+122 PAANAVTYTN
-132 KKTTGT
+132 NGTTGK
-138 LSDLFPLKFI
+138 LSALYQLTFI
-148 QPLYYA
+148 RPGYYSIVQP
-154 FTQETVSV
+154 EVSV
-162 KVGEQL
+162 KVGAEF
-168 NLLDYITFEPANANI
+168 NLLDHITFEPANANI
-183 PELNWN
+183 PEMNWT
-189 MYDESWRE
+189 MGQGEKE
-197 NVNIEGNKLTAI
+197 NEYASIKGNTFKAL
-209 KSTGKYGAV
+209 KSTGKYGSV
-218 GIFPK
+218 SVSPN
-223 LWDMKNTG
+223 LWGMKPAGQYTKV
-231 DHTSINVRVIQP
+231 SIRIIQP

-275 TTSPADCNEEL
+275 TTAPADCNEEL

-292 ETALLPMIGSDIGK
+292 ETAILPMEGNDLGK

-336 EYINP
+336 EYITP
-341 VGTVKVIKMYVGEN
+341 VGSVKTIKMFLGEN

-370 AADRSVRY
+370 ATDRSVHY
-378 EVNQSYSDQGVYED
+378 EVNQSFSDQGVYED

-399 TDIFGNLYFNEGDEM
+399 TDIFGNLYFNEGDKM
-414 IALKSG
+414 IALKPG
-420 RVRVTIRSVQNPQAS
+420 RVRVVIRSIQNPQMA

-446 TSITFKQEEMTFL
+446 TNITFKQDEMTFL
-459 LPIKDTDKSDISE
+459 MPRKDTDKWDISE

-484 PKYDENESYDKRST
+484 PKYEEYESYDIAQSNLDISSLT
-498 LLYIQFVK
+498 DAVNLY
-506 DVTSDTE
+506 
-513 VITLDYDF
+513 YDF
-521 TEDKL
+521 KKDSL
-526 SASIVNAGRGSVG
+526 SASIDSIGQGWIDVYYS
-539 VIYLSERT
+539 SERT
-547 VASEEGLKNEE
+547 IATEEGLRNDEY
-558 VEIMKKF
+558 EILNHF
-565 SVVVMES
+565 HVTILES
-572 LKGFNVDNYVEMV
+572 LKGFKVDGYVEMV

-597 PVGAEVDPSRV
+597 PVDAEVDPSRV
-608 EVTITPNSYLPE
+608 EVTITPDSYVSE
-620 EWKSMVEIVPTDES
+620 EWKSIVEIVPTDETM
-634 KLNYTIIPHS
+634 LNYTIKPHS
-644 VGRATISVKLDGV
+644 VGRAIISVKLDGV

-662 NVLIGQRYMQKAG
+662 HVGIGQRYMQKAG
-675 WKWTSFYAGGVR
+675 WKWTSFYAGGVS

-716 YFGDLNSL
+716 YFGDLNRL
-724 GTGTCYKIKV
+724 EPGECYKIKV
-734 KEEEPGLLDLRIMYT
+734 KEEEPGLLNLRIYP
-749 GAYEDMQT
+749 GGYEDMRPY
-757 HRQIVPMWNWLGN
+757 RQIVPMWNWLGN

-775 HDINSVFSTEDSN
+775 HDINSVFSTEDAN
-788 ANNFNVGDRIV
+788 ANKFNVGDRIV
-799 SKDDGFAEYNGEK
+799 SKDNGFAEYNGEK
-812 WTGTLITLHAGLGYM
+812 WTGTLTTLHAGLGYM
-827 YFNAGSEN
+827 YFNAASDTIN
-835 VDMEYQRESL
+835 MELKYEWN

-956 TVGGIVTGITS
+956 TVGGIVTGITA

-980 QITVQGMDVADII
+980 QITVQGMDVADVI

-1002 STGETTVAGLPSG
+1002 STGETTVTGLPSG

>member
-1 MRKQLLL
+1 
-8 MLSLLLYAVGMAAQQ
+8 MAAQQ

-52 SFNENTYLGAFIDGE
+52 SFNDNTYLGAFIDGE
-67 CRGLAKVSQKS
+67 CRGLAKVSRYS
-78 VSDTKTIYYFALR
+78 VSDTQTIYYFALR
-91 VKGSDTDNGKAIS
+91 VKGTNTDNGKAIS
-104 FRLSVP
+104 YRLSV
-110 GANTSYIYNDLQ
+110 GGNQSFVFNDLK
-122 PAADAVTYTN
+122 PAANAVTYTN
-132 KKTTGT
+132 NGTTGK
-138 LSDLFPLKFI
+138 LSALYQLTFI
-148 QPLYYA
+148 RPGYYSIVQP
-154 FTQETVSV
+154 EVSV
-162 KVGEQL
+162 KVGAEF
-168 NLLDYITFEPANANI
+168 NLLDHITFEPANANI
-183 PELNWN
+183 PEMNWT
-189 MYDESWRE
+189 MGQGEKE
-197 NVNIEGNKLTAI
+197 NEYASIKGNTFKAL
-209 KSTGKYGAV
+209 KSTGKYIWVSVSPNLLG
-218 GIFPK
+218 
-223 LWDMKNTG
+223 MKPTG
-231 DHTSINVRVIQP
+231 QYTEISVRVIQP

-275 TTSPADCNEEL
+275 TTAPADCNEEL

-292 ETALLPMIGSDIGK
+292 ETAIRPMTSESDLGK
-306 FNPVK
+306 FEPVK
-311 AGTYT
+311 TGTYT
-316 MTLSGENASVD
+316 MTLGGENASVD

-341 VGTVKVIKMYVGEN
+341 VGRVKEIKMYIGDN

-370 AADRSVRY
+370 ATDRSVRY
-378 EVNQSYSDQGVYED
+378 EVLPSYNQDQEFKYNEILED
-392 GDGAYKY
+392 KGSEG
-399 TDIFGNLYFNEGDEM
+399 IFARKPGRAR
-414 IALKSG
+414 IAIISN
-420 RVRVTIRSVQNPQAS
+420 QNPQAT
-435 CEYEVIVKDGP
+435 CTYEVIVKDGP
-446 TSITFKQEEMTFL
+446 TNITFKQEEMTFL
-459 LPIKDTDKSDISE
+459 MPIKDTDKWNISE

-484 PKYDENESYDKRST
+484 PKYEEYESYDIAQSNLDISSLT
-498 LLYIQFVK
+498 DAVK
-506 DVTSDTE
+506 LS
-513 VITLDYDF
+513 YDF
-521 TEDKL
+521 KKDII
-526 SASIVNAGRGSVG
+526 SASVVKVG
-539 VIYLSERT
+539 EGWIDISYSSERT
-547 VASEEGLKNEE
+547 IATEEGLRNDEY
-558 VEIMKKF
+558 EISNHF
-565 SVVVMES
+565 HVTIMES
-572 LKGFNVDNYVEMV
+572 LKGFKVDGYVDMV

-608 EVTITPNSYLPE
+608 EVTITPNTYVSE
-620 EWKSMVEIVPTDES
+620 EWKSIVEIEPTDETM
-634 KLNYTIIPHS
+634 LNYTIRPHS
-644 VGRATISVKLDGV
+644 VGRATISVKLDGE

-662 NVLIGQRYMQKAG
+662 YVSIGQRYMQKAG
-675 WKWTSFYAGGVR
+675 WKWTSFYGGGVR

-716 YFGDLNSL
+716 YFGDIYSL
-724 GTGTCYKIKV
+724 ETGECYKIKV

-749 GAYEDMQT
+749 GGYEDMRT

-775 HDINSVFSTEDSN
+775 HDINSVFSTEDAY
-788 ANNFNVGDRIV
+788 ANKFNVGDRIV

-812 WTGTLITLHAGLGYM
+812 WTGTLTTLRAGLGYM
-827 YFNAGSEN
+827 YFNAASDTI
-835 VDMEYQRESL
+835 DMEYLHEGS

-956 TVGGIVTGITS
+956 TVGGIVTGITA

-973 GIAIVDG
+973 GIAVVDG
-980 QITVQGMDVADII
+980 QITVQGMDVADVI

-1002 STGETTVAGLPSG
+1002 STGETTVTGLPSG

>member
-1 MRKQLLL
+1 
-8 MLSLLLYAVGMAAQQ
+8 MAAQQ

-37 VIYVGLVDDQGSAVQ
+37 VIYVGLTEGSLDNCGQ
-52 SFNENTYLGAFIDGE
+52 KELPENTYLGAFIDGE
-67 CRGLAKVSQKS
+67 CRGLAKVQKKSLS
-78 VSDTKTIYYFALR
+78 VALTINYFPLR
-91 VKGSDTDNGKAIS
+91 VKGDTNDEGKAIS
-104 FRLSVP
+104 FRLLYP
-110 GANTSYIYNDLQ
+110 GGQLSYVYDLQ

-138 LSDLFPLKFI
+138 LSALFPLKFI
-148 QPLYYA
+148 QPLYYS

-162 KVGEQL
+162 KVGEQI

-189 MYDESWRE
+189 MYEESE

-209 KSTGKYGAV
+209 KSTGKYGSV
-218 GIFPK
+218 GVFPK

-231 DHTSINVRVIQP
+231 QYSDINIRVIQP

-275 TTSPADCNEEL
+275 TTAPADCNEKL

-292 ETALLPMIGSDIGK
+292 ETAILPMEGNDIGK

-311 AGTYT
+311 TGTYT

-341 VGTVKVIKMYVGEN
+341 VGRVKEIKMYIGDN

-370 AADRSVRY
+370 ATDRSVRY
-378 EVNQSYSDQGVYED
+378 EVLPSYNQDQEFKYNEILED
-392 GDGAYKY
+392 NGPEG
-399 TDIFGNLYFNEGDEM
+399 IFARKPGRAR
-414 IALKSG
+414 IAIISN
-420 RVRVTIRSVQNPQAS
+420 QNPQAT
-435 CEYEVIVKDGP
+435 CTYEVIVKDGP
-446 TSITFKQEEMTFL
+446 TNITFKQEEMTFL
-459 LPIKDTDKSDISE
+459 MPIKDTDKWDISE

-484 PKYDENESYDKRST
+484 PKYEEYESYDIAQSNLDISSLT
-498 LLYIQFVK
+498 DAVK
-506 DVTSDTE
+506 LS
-513 VITLDYDF
+513 YDF
-521 TEDKL
+521 KKDII
-526 SASIVNAGRGSVG
+526 SASVVKVG
-539 VIYLSERT
+539 EGWIDISYSSERT
-547 VASEEGLKNEE
+547 IATEEGLRNDEY
-558 VEIMKKF
+558 EISNHF
-565 SVVVMES
+565 HVTIMES
-572 LKGFNVDNYVEMV
+572 LKGFKVDGYVEMV

-591 FVLTPD
+591 FVLTSD
-597 PVGAEVDPSRV
+597 PVDAEVDPSRV
-608 EVTITPNSYLPE
+608 EVTITPDTYVSE
-620 EWKSMVEIVPTDES
+620 EWKSMVEIVPTDETM
-634 KLNYTIIPHS
+634 LNYTIRPHS

-662 NVLIGQRYMQKAG
+662 YVSIGQRYMQKAG
-675 WKWTSFYAGGVR
+675 WKWTSFYGGSVG
-687 WNSPEYELGNVVEEI
+687 WNSPEYALGNVVEEI

-716 YFGDLNSL
+716 YFGDIYSL
-724 GTGTCYKIKV
+724 ETGECYKIKV

-749 GAYEDMQT
+749 GGYEDMRT
-757 HRQIVPMWNWLGN
+757 HRLIVPMWNWLGN

-775 HDINSVFSTEDSN
+775 HDINSVFSTEDTYA
-788 ANNFNVGDRIV
+788 ANKFNVGDRIV

-812 WTGTLITLHAGLGYM
+812 WTGTLTTLRAGLGYM

-835 VDMEYQRESL
+835 VDMEYLREGS

-873 MTIVADLGN
+873 MTIIADLGN

-956 TVGGIVTGITS
+956 TVGGIVTGITA

-973 GIAIVDG
+973 GIAVVDG
-980 QITVQGMDVADII
+980 QITVQGMDVADVI

>member
-1 MRKQLLL
+1 

-37 VIYVGLVDDQGSAVQ
+37 VIYVGLTEGSLDNCGQ
-52 SFNENTYLGAFIDGE
+52 KELPENTYLGAFIDGE
-67 CRGLAKVSQKS
+67 CRGLAKVQKKSLS
-78 VSDTKTIYYFALR
+78 VALTINYFPLR
-91 VKGSDTDNGKAIS
+91 VKGDTNDEGKAIS
-104 FRLSVP
+104 FRLLYP
-110 GANTSYIYNDLQ
+110 GGQLSYVYDLQ

-138 LSDLFPLKFI
+138 LSALFPLKFI
-148 QPLYYA
+148 QPLYYS

-162 KVGEQL
+162 KVGEQI

-189 MYDESWRE
+189 MYEESE

-209 KSTGKYGAV
+209 KSTGKYGSV
-218 GIFPK
+218 GVFPK

-231 DHTSINVRVIQP
+231 QYSDINIRVIQP

-275 TTSPADCNEEL
+275 TTAPADCNEEL

-292 ETALLPMIGSDIGK
+292 ETAILPMIGNDIGK

-311 AGTYT
+311 TGTYT

-341 VGTVKVIKMYVGEN
+341 VGRVKEIKMYIGDN
-355 LLDILP
+355 LHSILP

-370 AADRSVRY
+370 ATDRSVRY
-378 EVNQSYSDQGVYED
+378 EVLPSYNQDQEFKYNEILED
-392 GDGAYKY
+392 NGSEG
-399 TDIFGNLYFNEGDEM
+399 IFARKPGRAR
-414 IALKSG
+414 IAIISN
-420 RVRVTIRSVQNPQAS
+420 QNPQAS
-435 CEYEVIVKDGP
+435 CTYEVIVKDGP
-446 TSITFKQEEMTFL
+446 TNITFKQDEMTFL
-459 LPIKDTDKSDISE
+459 MPIKDTDKWDISE

-484 PKYDENESYDKRST
+484 PKYEEYESYDIAQSNLDISSLT
-498 LLYIQFVK
+498 DAVK
-506 DVTSDTE
+506 LS
-513 VITLDYDF
+513 YDF
-521 TEDKL
+521 KKDSL
-526 SASIVNAGRGSVG
+526 SASVVKVG
-539 VIYLSERT
+539 EGWIDISYSSERT
-547 VASEEGLKNEE
+547 IATEEGLRNDEY
-558 VEIMKKF
+558 EISNHF
-565 SVVVMES
+565 HVTIMES
-572 LKGFNVDNYVEMV
+572 LKGFKVDGYVEMV

-597 PVGAEVDPSRV
+597 PVDAEVDPSRV
-608 EVTITPNSYLPE
+608 EVTITPDSYVSE
-620 EWKSMVEIVPTDES
+620 EWKSIVEIVPTDES
-634 KLNYTIIPHS
+634 KLNYTIRPHS
-644 VGRATISVKLDGV
+644 VGRAIISVKLDGV
-657 EVATS
+657 EVASS

-675 WKWTSFYAGGVR
+675 WKWASLYSGDVS

-716 YFGDLNSL
+716 YFGDINRLES
-724 GTGTCYKIKV
+724 GTCYKIKV

-749 GAYEDMQT
+749 GAYEDMRT

-775 HDINSVFSTEDSN
+775 HDINSVFSTEDAY

-799 SKDDGFAEYNGEK
+799 SKDNGFAEYNGEK
-812 WTGTLITLHAGLGYM
+812 WTGTLTTLHAGLGYM

-956 TVGGIVTGITS
+956 TVGGIVTGITA

-973 GIAIVDG
+973 GIAVVDG
-980 QITVQGMDVADII
+980 QITVQGMDVADVI

-1002 STGETTVAGLPSG
+1002 STGKTTVTGLPSG

>member
-1 MRKQLLL
+1 
-8 MLSLLLYAVGMAAQQ
+8 MAAQQ

-37 VIYVGLVDDQGSAVQ
+37 VIYVGLTEGSLDNCGQ
-52 SFNENTYLGAFIDGE
+52 KELPENTYLGAFIDGE
-67 CRGLAKVSQKS
+67 CRGLAKVQKKSLS
-78 VSDTKTIYYFALR
+78 VALTINYFPLR
-91 VKGSDTDNGKAIS
+91 VKGDTNDEGKAIS
-104 FRLSVP
+104 FRLLYP
-110 GANTSYIYNDLQ
+110 GGQLSYVYDLQ

-138 LSDLFPLKFI
+138 LSALFPLKFI
-148 QPLYYA
+148 QPLYYS

-162 KVGEQL
+162 KVGEQI

-189 MYDESWRE
+189 MYEESE

-209 KSTGKYGAV
+209 KSTGKYGSV
-218 GIFPK
+218 GVFPK

-231 DHTSINVRVIQP
+231 QYSDINIRVIQP

-275 TTSPADCNEEL
+275 TTAPADCNEEL

-292 ETALLPMIGSDIGK
+292 ETAILPMEGNDIGK

-311 AGTYT
+311 TGTYT

-341 VGTVKVIKMYVGEN
+341 VGRVKEIKMYIGDN
-355 LLDILP
+355 LHSILP

-370 AADRSVRY
+370 ATDRSVRY
-378 EVNQSYSDQGVYED
+378 EVLPSYNQDQEFKYNEILED
-392 GDGAYKY
+392 NGSEG
-399 TDIFGNLYFNEGDEM
+399 IFARKPGRAR
-414 IALKSG
+414 IAIISN
-420 RVRVTIRSVQNPQAS
+420 QNPQAS
-435 CEYEVIVKDGP
+435 CTYEVIVKDGP
-446 TSITFKQEEMTFL
+446 TNITFKQDEMTFL
-459 LPIKDTDKSDISE
+459 MPIKDTDKWDISE

-484 PKYDENESYDKRST
+484 PKYEEYESYDIAQSNLDISSLTDAVK
-498 LLYIQFVK
+498 LY
-506 DVTSDTE
+506 
-513 VITLDYDF
+513 YDF
-521 TEDKL
+521 KKDSL
-526 SASIVNAGRGSVG
+526 SASVVKVG
-539 VIYLSERT
+539 EGWIDISYSSERT
-547 VASEEGLKNEE
+547 IATEEGLRNDEY
-558 VEIMKKF
+558 EISNHF
-565 SVVVMES
+565 HVTIMES
-572 LKGFNVDNYVEMV
+572 LKGFKVDGYVEMV

-608 EVTITPNSYLPE
+608 EVTITPDSYVSE
-620 EWKSMVEIVPTDES
+620 EWKSIVEIVPTDETM
-634 KLNYTIIPHS
+634 LNYTIRPHS
-644 VGRATISVKLDGV
+644 VGRAIFSVKLDGV

-675 WKWTSFYAGGVR
+675 WKWASLYGGDVS

-716 YFGDLNSL
+716 YFGDINRLES
-724 GTGTCYKIKV
+724 GTCYKIKV

-749 GAYEDMQT
+749 GAYEDMRT

-775 HDINSVFSTEDSN
+775 HDINSVFSTEDAY

-799 SKDDGFAEYNGEK
+799 SKDNGFAEYNGEK
-812 WTGTLITLHAGLGYM
+812 WTGTLTTLHAGLGYM

-956 TVGGIVTGITS
+956 TVGGIVTGITA

-973 GIAIVDG
+973 GIAVVDG
-980 QITVQGMDVADII
+980 QITVQGMDVADVI

-1002 STGETTVAGLPSG
+1002 STGETTITGLPSG

>member
-1 MRKQLLL
+1 

-37 VIYVGLVDDQGSAVQ
+37 VIYVGLVDDKGSAVQ
-52 SFNENTYLGAFIDGE
+52 SFNDNTYLGAFIDGE
-67 CRGLAKVSQKS
+67 CRGIAEVSQKS

-104 FRLSVP
+104 FRLSIP
-110 GANTSYIYNDLQ
+110 GANMSYIYNDLK
-122 PAADAVTYTN
+122 PAANAVTYTN

-148 QPLYYA
+148 QPLYYG

-162 KVGEQL
+162 KVGEQI

-189 MYDESWRE
+189 MYEESE
-197 NVNIEGNKLTAI
+197 NVIIEGNKLTAI
-209 KSTGKYGAV
+209 KSTGKYGSV
-218 GIFPK
+218 GVFPK

-231 DHTSINVRVIQP
+231 QYSDINIRVIQP

-275 TTSPADCNEEL
+275 TTAPADCNEEL

-292 ETALLPMIGSDIGK
+292 ETAILPMKGNDIGK

-311 AGTYT
+311 TGTYT

-341 VGTVKVIKMYVGEN
+341 VGRVKEIKMYIGDN

-370 AADRSVRY
+370 ATDRSVRY
-378 EVNQSYSDQGVYED
+378 EVLPSYNQDQEFKYNEILED
-392 GDGAYKY
+392 KGSEG
-399 TDIFGNLYFNEGDEM
+399 IFARKPGRAR
-414 IALKSG
+414 IAIISN
-420 RVRVTIRSVQNPQAS
+420 QNPQAS
-435 CEYEVIVKDGP
+435 CTYEVIVKDGP
-446 TSITFKQEEMTFL
+446 TNITFKQEEMTFL
-459 LPIKDTDKSDISE
+459 MPIKDTDKWDISE

-484 PKYDENESYDKRST
+484 PKYEEYESYDIAQSNLDISSLT
-498 LLYIQFVK
+498 DAVK
-506 DVTSDTE
+506 LS
-513 VITLDYDF
+513 YDF
-521 TEDKL
+521 KKDII
-526 SASIVNAGRGSVG
+526 SASVVKVG
-539 VIYLSERT
+539 EGWIDISYSSERT
-547 VASEEGLKNEE
+547 IATEEGLQNNEYYISNHFH
-558 VEIMKKF
+558 VTI
-565 SVVVMES
+565 MES
-572 LKGFNVDNYVEMV
+572 LKGFNVDGYVDMV

-608 EVTITPNSYLPE
+608 EVTITPDTYVPE
-620 EWKSMVEIVPTDES
+620 EWKSIVEIVPTDETM
-634 KLNYTIIPHS
+634 LNYTIRPHS
-644 VGRATISVKLDGV
+644 VGRAIISVKLDGV
-657 EVATS
+657 EVASS

-675 WKWTSFYAGGVR
+675 WKWASLYGGDVS

-716 YFGDLNSL
+716 YFGDINRLES
-724 GTGTCYKIKV
+724 GTCYKIKV

-749 GAYEDMQT
+749 GAYEDMRT

-775 HDINSVFSTEDSN
+775 HDINSVFSTEDAY
-788 ANNFNVGDRIV
+788 ANKFNVGDRIV
-799 SKDDGFAEYNGEK
+799 SKDNGFAEYNGEK
-812 WTGTLITLHAGLGYM
+812 WTGTLTTLHAGLGYM

-956 TVGGIVTGITS
+956 TVGGIVTSITA

-973 GIAIVDG
+973 GIAVVDG
-980 QITVQGMDVADII
+980 QITVQGMDVADVI

-1002 STGETTVAGLPSG
+1002 STGETTITGLPSG

>member
-1 MRKQLLL
+1 

-52 SFNENTYLGAFIDGE
+52 SFNDNTYLGAFIDGE
-67 CRGLAKVSQKS
+67 CRGLAKVSRYS
-78 VSDTKTIYYFALR
+78 VSDTQTIYYFALR
-91 VKGSDTDNGKAIS
+91 VKGTNTDNGKAIS
-104 FRLSVP
+104 YRLSV
-110 GANTSYIYNDLQ
+110 GGNHSFVFNDLK
-122 PAADAVTYTN
+122 PAANAVTYTN
-132 KKTTGT
+132 NGTTGK
-138 LSDLFPLKFI
+138 LSALYQLTFI
-148 QPLYYA
+148 RPGYYSIVQP
-154 FTQETVSV
+154 EVRV
-162 KVGEQL
+162 KVGAEF

-183 PELNWN
+183 PEMDWT
-189 MYDESWRE
+189 MGQGEKE
-197 NVNIEGNKLTAI
+197 NEYASIKGNTFKAL
-209 KSTGKYGAV
+209 KSTGKYGSV
-218 GIFPK
+218 SVSPN
-223 LWDMKNTG
+223 LWGMKPTG
-231 DHTSINVRVIQP
+231 QYTKVSVRVIQP

-275 TTSPADCNEEL
+275 TTAPADCNEEL

-292 ETALLPMIGSDIGK
+292 ETAILPMIGSDIGK

-336 EYINP
+336 EYIKM
-341 VGTVKVIKMYVGEN
+341 VGSVKTIKMFLGEN

-370 AADRSVRY
+370 ATDRSVHY
-378 EVNQSYSDQGVYED
+378 EVNQSFSDQGVYED

-399 TDIFGNLYFNEGDEM
+399 TDIFGDLYFNEGDEM
-414 IALKSG
+414 IALKPG

-435 CEYEVIVKDGP
+435 CTYEVIVKDGP
-446 TSITFKQEEMTFL
+446 TNITFKQEEMTFL
-459 LPIKDTDKSDISE
+459 MPIKDTDKWDISE

-484 PKYDENESYDKRST
+484 PKYDEYEEYDIAESDLDIRSYT
-498 LLYIQFVK
+498 KAVKLYYNF
-506 DVTSDTE
+506 E
-513 VITLDYDF
+513 
-521 TEDKL
+521 EDSL
-526 SASIVNAGRGSVG
+526 SASIDSIGGGRINVS
-539 VIYLSERT
+539 YSSERT
-547 VASEEGLKNEE
+547 IATEEGLQNDEYR
-558 VEIMKKF
+558 ISNHF
-565 SVVVMES
+565 NITILES
-572 LKGFNVDNYVEMV
+572 LKGFKVDGYVEMV

-597 PVGAEVDPSRV
+597 PVDAEVDPSRV
-608 EVTITPNSYLPE
+608 EVTITPDSYVSE
-620 EWKSMVEIVPTDES
+620 EWKSIVEIVPTDETM
-634 KLNYTIIPHS
+634 LNYTIKPHS
-644 VGRATISVKLDGV
+644 VGRAIISVKLDGV

-716 YFGDLNSL
+716 YFGDINSL
-724 GTGTCYKIKV
+724 ESGECYKIKV

-757 HRQIVPMWNWLGN
+757 SRRIVPMWNWLGN

-775 HDINSVFSTEDSN
+775 HDINSVFVKEEN
-788 ANNFNVGDRIV
+788 INVFNVGDRIV

-812 WTGTLITLHAGLGYM
+812 WTGTLTTLHAGLGYM

-835 VDMEYQRESL
+835 VDMEYLREGS

-973 GIAIVDG
+973 GIAVVDG

-1002 STGETTVAGLPSG
+1002 STGETTVTGLPSG

>member
-1 MRKQLLL
+1 
-8 MLSLLLYAVGMAAQQ
+8 MAAQQ

-52 SFNENTYLGAFIDGE
+52 SFNDNTYLGAFIDGE
-67 CRGLAKVSQKS
+67 CRGIAEVSQKS

-104 FRLSVP
+104 YRLSV
-110 GANTSYIYNDLQ
+110 GGNHSFVFNDLK
-122 PAADAVTYTN
+122 PAANAVTYTN
-132 KKTTGT
+132 NGTTGK
-138 LSDLFPLKFI
+138 LSALYQLTFI
-148 QPLYYA
+148 RPGYYSIVQP
-154 FTQETVSV
+154 EVSV
-162 KVGEQL
+162 KVGAEF
-168 NLLDYITFEPANANI
+168 NLLDHITFEPANANI
-183 PELNWN
+183 PEMNWT
-189 MYDESWRE
+189 MGQGEKE
-197 NVNIEGNKLTAI
+197 NEYASIKGNTFKAL
-209 KSTGKYGAV
+209 KSTGKYSWV
-218 GIFPK
+218 NVSPN
-223 LWDMKNTG
+223 LWGMKPTG
-231 DHTSINVRVIQP
+231 QYTEVSVRVIQP

-275 TTSPADCNEEL
+275 TTAPADCNEEL

-292 ETALLPMIGSDIGK
+292 ETAIRPMTSESDLGK
-306 FNPVK
+306 FEPVK
-311 AGTYT
+311 TGTYT
-316 MTLSGENASVD
+316 MTLGGENASVD

-341 VGTVKVIKMYVGEN
+341 VGYVKEIKMYIGDN

-370 AADRSVRY
+370 ATDRSVRY
-378 EVNQSYSDQGVYED
+378 EVLPIYNQDQEFKYNEILED
-392 GDGAYKY
+392 NGSEG
-399 TDIFGNLYFNEGDEM
+399 IFARKPGRAR
-414 IALKSG
+414 IAIISN
-420 RVRVTIRSVQNPQAS
+420 QNPQAA
-435 CEYEVIVKDGP
+435 CTYEVIVKDGP
-446 TSITFKQEEMTFL
+446 TNITFKQDEMTFL
-459 LPIKDTDKSDISE
+459 MPIKDTDKWDISE

-484 PKYDENESYDKRST
+484 PKYDEYEEYDIAQSNLDISSLTDAVKLSYDFK
-498 LLYIQFVK
+498 K
-506 DVTSDTE
+506 D
-513 VITLDYDF
+513 II
-521 TEDKL
+521 
-526 SASIVNAGRGSVG
+526 SASIVKVG
-539 VIYLSERT
+539 EGWIDISYSSERT
-547 VASEEGLKNEE
+547 IATEEGLQNDEY
-558 VEIMKKF
+558 EISNHF
-565 SVVVMES
+565 HVTILES
-572 LKGFNVDNYVEMV
+572 LKGFNVDGYVEMV

-608 EVTITPNSYLPE
+608 EVTITPDSYVSE
-620 EWKSMVEIVPTDES
+620 EWKSMVEIVPTDETM
-634 KLNYTIIPHS
+634 LNYTIRPHS
-644 VGRATISVKLDGV
+644 VGRAIISVKLDGV
-657 EVATS
+657 EVASS

-675 WKWTSFYAGGVR
+675 WKWASLYGGDVS

-716 YFGDLNSL
+716 YFGDINRLES
-724 GTGTCYKIKV
+724 GTCYKIKV

-775 HDINSVFSTEDSN
+775 HDINSVFSTEDAY
-788 ANNFNVGDRIV
+788 ANKFNVGDRIV
-799 SKDDGFAEYNGEK
+799 SKDNGFAEYNGEK
-812 WTGTLITLHAGLGYM
+812 WTGTLTTLRAGLGYM

-835 VDMEYQRESL
+835 VDMEYLREGS

-956 TVGGIVTGITS
+956 TVGGIVTGITA

-1002 STGETTVAGLPSG
+1002 STGETTVTGLPSG

>member
-1 MRKQLLL
+1 

-37 VIYVGLVDDQGSAVQ
+37 VIYVGLTEGSLDNCGQ
-52 SFNENTYLGAFIDGE
+52 KELPENTYLGAFIDGE
-67 CRGLAKVSQKS
+67 CRGLAKVQKKSLS
-78 VSDTKTIYYFALR
+78 VALTINYFPLR
-91 VKGSDTDNGKAIS
+91 VKGDTNDEGKAIS
-104 FRLSVP
+104 FRLLYP
-110 GANTSYIYNDLQ
+110 GGQLSYVYDLQ

-148 QPLYYA
+148 QPLYYG

-162 KVGEQL
+162 KVGEQI

-189 MYDESWRE
+189 MYEESE

-209 KSTGKYGAV
+209 KSTGKYGSV
-218 GIFPK
+218 GVFPK

-231 DHTSINVRVIQP
+231 QYSDINIRVIQP

-341 VGTVKVIKMYVGEN
+341 VGTVKEIKMFVGEN

-370 AADRSVRY
+370 AADRSVHY
-378 EVNQSYSDQGVYED
+378 EVNQSYIDQGVYED

-414 IALKSG
+414 IALKPG

-484 PKYDENESYDKRST
+484 PKFDENESYDKQRT
-498 LLYIQFVK
+498 YLLMELSGYG
-506 DVTSDTE
+506 DTKP
-513 VITLDYDF
+513 ITLNYDF
-521 TEDKL
+521 MEDKL
-526 SASIVNAGRGSVG
+526 SASIVNAGRGTVH
-539 VIYLSERT
+539 VLYVSERT

-558 VEIMKKF
+558 VEIMKEF

-572 LKGFNVDNYVEMV
+572 LKGFKVDGYVDMV

-608 EVTITPNSYLPE
+608 EVTITPDTYVSE
-620 EWKSMVEIVPTDES
+620 EWKSMVEIVPTDETM
-634 KLNYTIIPHS
+634 LNYTIRPHS

-662 NVLIGQRYMQKAG
+662 HVGIGQRYMQKAG
-675 WKWTSFYAGGVR
+675 WKWTSLYSGGVS

-716 YFGDLNSL
+716 YFGDLNRL
-724 GTGTCYKIKV
+724 EPGTCYKIKV
-734 KEEEPGLLDLRIMYT
+734 KEEEPGLLNLRIYP
-749 GAYEDMQT
+749 GGYEDMRPY
-757 HRQIVPMWNWLGN
+757 RQIVPMWNWLGN

-775 HDINSVFSTEDSN
+775 HDINSVFSTEDAN
-788 ANNFNVGDRIV
+788 ANKFNVGDRIV
-799 SKDDGFAEYNGEK
+799 SKDNGFAEYNGEK
-812 WTGTLITLHAGLGYM
+812 WTGTLTTLHAGLGYM
-827 YFNAGSEN
+827 YFNAASDTIN
-835 VDMEYQRESL
+835 MELKYEWN

-956 TVGGIVTGITS
+956 TVGGIVTGITA

-973 GIAIVDG
+973 GIAVVDG
-980 QITVQGMDVADII
+980 QITVQGMDVADVI

-1002 STGETTVAGLPSG
+1002 STGETTVTGLPSG

>member
-1 MRKQLLL
+1 
-8 MLSLLLYAVGMAAQQ
+8 MAAQQ

-37 VIYVGLVDDQGSAVQ
+37 VIYVGLVDDKGSAVQ
-52 SFNENTYLGAFIDGE
+52 SFNANTYLGAFIDGE
-67 CRGLAKVSQKS
+67 CRGIAEVSQKS

-104 FRLSVP
+104 FRLSIP
-110 GANTSYIYNDLQ
+110 GTNMSYIYNDLK
-122 PAADAVTYTN
+122 PAANAVTYTN

-148 QPLYYA
+148 QPLYYG

-162 KVGEQL
+162 KVGEQI

-189 MYDESWRE
+189 MYEESE
-197 NVNIEGNKLTAI
+197 YVNIEGNKLTAI
-209 KSTGKYGAV
+209 KSTGKYGSV
-218 GIFPK
+218 GVFPK

-231 DHTSINVRVIQP
+231 QYSDINIRVIQP

-275 TTSPADCNEEL
+275 TTAPADCNEEL

-292 ETALLPMIGSDIGK
+292 ETAILPMIGSDIGK

-311 AGTYT
+311 TGTYT

-336 EYINP
+336 EYITP
-341 VGTVKVIKMYVGEN
+341 VGRVKEIKMYIGDN

-370 AADRSVRY
+370 ATDRSVRY
-378 EVNQSYSDQGVYED
+378 EVLPSYNQDQEFKYNEILED
-392 GDGAYKY
+392 NGSEG
-399 TDIFGNLYFNEGDEM
+399 IFARKPGRAR
-414 IALKSG
+414 IAIISN
-420 RVRVTIRSVQNPQAS
+420 QNPQAT
-435 CEYEVIVKDGP
+435 CTYEVIVKDGP
-446 TSITFKQEEMTFL
+446 TNITFKQEEMTFL
-459 LPIKDTDKSDISE
+459 MPIKDTDKWDISE

-484 PKYDENESYDKRST
+484 PKYEEYESYDIAQSNLDISSLTDAVK
-498 LLYIQFVK
+498 LY
-506 DVTSDTE
+506 
-513 VITLDYDF
+513 YDF
-521 TEDKL
+521 KKDSL
-526 SASIVNAGRGSVG
+526 SASVVKVG
-539 VIYLSERT
+539 EGWIDISYSSERT
-547 VASEEGLKNEE
+547 IATEEGLRNDEY
-558 VEIMKKF
+558 EISNHF
-565 SVVVMES
+565 HVTILES
-572 LKGFNVDNYVEMV
+572 LKGFKVDEYVEMV

-608 EVTITPNSYLPE
+608 EVTITPDSYVSE
-620 EWKSMVEIVPTDES
+620 EWKSIVEIVPTDEN
-634 KLNYTIIPHS
+634 KLNYTIRPHS
-644 VGRATISVKLDGV
+644 VGRAIISVKLDGV
-657 EVATS
+657 EVASS

-675 WKWTSFYAGGVR
+675 WKWASLYGGDVS

-716 YFGDLNSL
+716 YFGDINRLES
-724 GTGTCYKIKV
+724 GTCYKIKV

-749 GAYEDMQT
+749 GAYEDMRT

-775 HDINSVFSTEDSN
+775 HDINSVFSTEDAY
-788 ANNFNVGDRIV
+788 ANKFNVGDRIV
-799 SKDDGFAEYNGEK
+799 SKDNGFAEYNGEK
-812 WTGTLITLHAGLGYM
+812 WTGTLTTLHAGLGYM

-956 TVGGIVTGITS
+956 TVGGIVTGITA

-973 GIAIVDG
+973 GIAVVDG
-980 QITVQGMDVADII
+980 QITVLGMDVADVI

>member
-1 MRKQLLL
+1 
-8 MLSLLLYAVGMAAQQ
+8 MAAQQ

-67 CRGLAKVSQKS
+67 CRGLAKVSRYS
-78 VSDTKTIYYFALR
+78 VSDTQTIYYFALR
-91 VKGSDTDNGKAIS
+91 VKGTNTDNGKAIS
-104 FRLSVP
+104 YRLSTGGNQSLVF
-110 GANTSYIYNDLQ
+110 NDLK
-122 PAADAVTYTN
+122 PAANAVTYTN
-132 KKTTGT
+132 NGTTGK
-138 LSDLFPLKFI
+138 LSALYQLTFI
-148 QPLYYA
+148 RPGYYSIVQP
-154 FTQETVSV
+154 EVSV
-162 KVGEQL
+162 KVGAEF
-168 NLLDYITFEPANANI
+168 NLLDHITFEPANANI
-183 PELNWN
+183 PELNWT
-189 MYDESWRE
+189 MGQGEKE
-197 NVNIEGNKLTAI
+197 NEYASIKGNTFKAL
-209 KSTGKYGAV
+209 KSTGKYSWVNVSPNLLG
-218 GIFPK
+218 
-223 LWDMKNTG
+223 MKPTG
-231 DHTSINVRVIQP
+231 QYTKVSVRVIQP

-292 ETALLPMIGSDIGK
+292 ETAILPMIGSDIGK

-336 EYINP
+336 KYIEM
-341 VGTVKVIKMYVGEN
+341 VGSVETIKMFVGEN
-355 LLDILP
+355 LLNILP

-370 AADRSVRY
+370 ATDRSVHY
-378 EVNQSYSDQGVYED
+378 EVNQSDSDEGVYED

-399 TDIFGNLYFNEGDEM
+399 TDIFGDLYFNEGDEM
-414 IALKSG
+414 IALKPG
-420 RVRVTIRSVQNPQAS
+420 RVRVTINSTQNPQAS
-435 CEYEVIVKDGP
+435 CEYEVIVKRGP

-459 LPIKDTDKSDISE
+459 MPRKDTDKWDISK

-484 PKYDENESYDKRST
+484 PKYEEYEEYDIAESDLDIRSYT
-498 LLYIQFVK
+498 KAVHLY
-506 DVTSDTE
+506 
-513 VITLDYDF
+513 YDF
-521 TEDKL
+521 KNDIL
-526 SASIVNAGRGSVG
+526 SALIDSIGQGRINVS
-539 VIYLSERT
+539 YSSERT
-547 VASEEGLKNEE
+547 IATEEGLQNDEYR
-558 VEIMKKF
+558 ISNHF
-565 SVVVMES
+565 NITILES

-585 STETRD
+585 STETHD

-608 EVTITPNSYLPE
+608 EVTITPDSHVPE
-620 EWKSMVEIVPTDES
+620 EWKSMVEIVPTDET
-634 KLNYTIIPHS
+634 KLNYTILPHG
-644 VGRATISVKLDGV
+644 VGSATISVKLDGV

-662 NVLIGQRYMQKAG
+662 YVGIGQRYMQKAG
-675 WKWTSFYAGGVR
+675 WKWTSLYSGGVS
-687 WNSPEYELGNVVEEI
+687 WNSPEYELGDVVEEI

-716 YFGDLNSL
+716 YFGDLNRL
-724 GTGTCYKIKV
+724 EPGTCYKIKV
-734 KEEEPGLLDLRIMYT
+734 KEEEPGLLNLRIYP
-749 GAYEDMQT
+749 GGYEDMRPY
-757 HRQIVPMWNWLGN
+757 RQIVPMWNWLGN

-775 HDINSVFSTEDSN
+775 HDINSVFSTEDTY
-788 ANNFNVGDRIV
+788 ANKFNVGDRIV
-799 SKDDGFAEYNGEK
+799 SKDNGFAEYNGEK
-812 WTGTLITLHAGLGYM
+812 WTGTLTTLHAGLGYM
-827 YFNAGSEN
+827 YFNAASDTIN
-835 VDMEYQRESL
+835 MELKYEWN

-1002 STGETTVAGLPSG
+1002 STGETTVTGLPSG

>member
-1 MRKQLLL
+1 

-37 VIYVGLVDDQGSAVQ
+37 VIYVGLVDDKGSAVQ
-52 SFNENTYLGAFIDGE
+52 SFNDNTYLGAFIDGE
-67 CRGLAKVSQKS
+67 CRGIAEVSQKS

-104 FRLSVP
+104 FRLSIP
-110 GANTSYIYNDLQ
+110 GANMSFIYNDLK
-122 PAADAVTYTN
+122 PAANAVTYTN

-148 QPLYYA
+148 QPLYYG

-162 KVGEQL
+162 KVGEQI

-189 MYDESWRE
+189 MYEESE
-197 NVNIEGNKLTAI
+197 NVIIEGNKLTAI
-209 KSTGKYGAV
+209 KSTGKYGSV
-218 GIFPK
+218 GVFPK

-231 DHTSINVRVIQP
+231 QYSDINIRVIQP

-275 TTSPADCNEEL
+275 TAAPADCNEEL

-292 ETALLPMIGSDIGK
+292 ETAIRPMEGNDIGK

-311 AGTYT
+311 TGTYT

-341 VGTVKVIKMYVGEN
+341 VGRVKEIKMYIGDN
-355 LLDILP
+355 LLSILP

-370 AADRSVRY
+370 ATDRSVHY
-378 EVNQSYSDQGVYED
+378 EVLPSYNQDQEFKYNEILED
-392 GDGAYKY
+392 NGSEG
-399 TDIFGNLYFNEGDEM
+399 IFARKPGRAR
-414 IALKSG
+414 IAIISN
-420 RVRVTIRSVQNPQAS
+420 QNPQAS
-435 CEYEVIVKDGP
+435 CTYEVIVKDGP
-446 TSITFKQEEMTFL
+446 TNITFKQDEMTFL
-459 LPIKDTDKSDISE
+459 MPIKDTDKWDISE

-484 PKYDENESYDKRST
+484 PKYEEYESYDIAQSNLDISSLTDAVK
-498 LLYIQFVK
+498 LY
-506 DVTSDTE
+506 
-513 VITLDYDF
+513 YDF
-521 TEDKL
+521 KKDSL
-526 SASIVNAGRGSVG
+526 SASVVKVG
-539 VIYLSERT
+539 EGWIDISYSSERT
-547 VASEEGLKNEE
+547 IATEEGLRNDEY
-558 VEIMKKF
+558 EISNHF
-565 SVVVMES
+565 HVTILES
-572 LKGFNVDNYVEMV
+572 LKGFKVDGYVDMV

-608 EVTITPNSYLPE
+608 EVTITPDTYVSE
-620 EWKSMVEIVPTDES
+620 EWKSIVEIVPTDETM
-634 KLNYTIIPHS
+634 LNYTIRPHS

-662 NVLIGQRYMQKAG
+662 HVGIGQRYMQKAG
-675 WKWTSFYAGGVR
+675 WKWTSFYGGGVR

-716 YFGDLNSL
+716 YFGDIYSL
-724 GTGTCYKIKV
+724 ETGECYKIKV

-749 GAYEDMQT
+749 GAYEDMRT

-775 HDINSVFSTEDSN
+775 HDINSVFSTEDAN
-788 ANNFNVGDRIV
+788 ANKFNVGDRIV
-799 SKDDGFAEYNGEK
+799 SKDNGFAEYNGEK
-812 WTGTLITLHAGLGYM
+812 WTGTLTTLHAGLGYM

-873 MTIVADLGN
+873 MTIIADLGN

-956 TVGGIVTGITS
+956 TVGGIVTGITA

-973 GIAIVDG
+973 GIAVVDG

-1002 STGETTVAGLPSG
+1002 STGETTVTGLPSG

>member
-1 MRKQLLL
+1 

-37 VIYVGLVDDQGSAVQ
+37 VIYVGLVDDKGSAVQ
-52 SFNENTYLGAFIDGE
+52 SFNANTYLGAFIDGE
-67 CRGLAKVSQKS
+67 CRGIAEVSQKS

-104 FRLSVP
+104 FRLSIP
-110 GANTSYIYNDLQ
+110 GANMSYIYNDLK
-122 PAADAVTYTN
+122 PAANAVTYTN

-148 QPLYYA
+148 QPLYYG

-162 KVGEQL
+162 KVGEQI

-189 MYDESWRE
+189 MYEESE
-197 NVNIEGNKLTAI
+197 NVIIEGNKLTAI
-209 KSTGKYGAV
+209 KSTGKYGSV
-218 GIFPK
+218 GVFPK

-231 DHTSINVRVIQP
+231 QYSDINIRVIQP

-275 TTSPADCNEEL
+275 TTAPADCNEEL

-292 ETALLPMIGSDIGK
+292 ETAIRPMTSESDLGK
-306 FNPVK
+306 FEPVK
-311 AGTYT
+311 TGTYT

-341 VGTVKVIKMYVGEN
+341 VGRVKEIKMYIGDN

-370 AADRSVRY
+370 ATDRSVRY
-378 EVNQSYSDQGVYED
+378 EVLPIYNQDQEFKYNEILED
-392 GDGAYKY
+392 NGSEG
-399 TDIFGNLYFNEGDEM
+399 IFARKPGRAR
-414 IALKSG
+414 IAIISN
-420 RVRVTIRSVQNPQAS
+420 QNPQAA
-435 CEYEVIVKDGP
+435 CTYEVIVKDGP
-446 TSITFKQEEMTFL
+446 TNITFKQEEMTFL
-459 LPIKDTDKSDISE
+459 MPIKDTDKWDISE

-484 PKYDENESYDKRST
+484 PKYEEYESYDIAQSNLDISSLT
-498 LLYIQFVK
+498 DAVK
-506 DVTSDTE
+506 LS
-513 VITLDYDF
+513 YDF
-521 TEDKL
+521 KKDSL
-526 SASIVNAGRGSVG
+526 SASVVKVG
-539 VIYLSERT
+539 EGWIDISYSSERT
-547 VASEEGLKNEE
+547 IATEEGLRNDEY
-558 VEIMKKF
+558 EISNHF
-565 SVVVMES
+565 HVTIMES
-572 LKGFNVDNYVEMV
+572 LKGFKVDGFVDMV

-608 EVTITPNSYLPE
+608 EVTITPDSYVSE
-620 EWKSMVEIVPTDES
+620 EWKSIVEIVPTDETM
-634 KLNYTIIPHS
+634 LNYTIKPHS

-657 EVATS
+657 EVAS
-662 NVLIGQRYMQKAG
+662 SYVSIGQRYMQKAG
-675 WKWTSFYAGGVR
+675 WKWASLYGGRVG
-687 WNSPEYELGNVVEEI
+687 WNSPEIELGNVVEEI

-716 YFGDLNSL
+716 YFGDLNWL
-724 GTGTCYKIKV
+724 ETGECYKIKV

-749 GAYEDMQT
+749 GAYEDMRT

-775 HDINSVFSTEDSN
+775 HDINSVFSTEDAY
-788 ANNFNVGDRIV
+788 ANKFNVGDRIV
-799 SKDDGFAEYNGEK
+799 SKDNGFAEYNGEK
-812 WTGTLITLHAGLGYM
+812 WTGTLTTLHAGLGYM
-827 YFNAGSEN
+827 YFNAASDTI
-835 VDMEYQRESL
+835 DMEYLREGS

-956 TVGGIVTGITS
+956 TVGGIVTGITA

-980 QITVQGMDVADII
+980 QITVQGMDVADVI

-1002 STGETTVAGLPSG
+1002 STGKTTVTGLPSG

>member
-1 MRKQLLL
+1 

-37 VIYVGLVDDQGSAVQ
+37 VIYVGLTEGSLDNCGQ
-52 SFNENTYLGAFIDGE
+52 KELPENTYLGAFIDGE
-67 CRGLAKVSQKS
+67 CRGLAKVQKKSLS
-78 VSDTKTIYYFALR
+78 VALTINYFPLR
-91 VKGSDTDNGKAIS
+91 VKGDTNDEGKAIS
-104 FRLSVP
+104 FRLLYP
-110 GANTSYIYNDLQ
+110 GGQLSYVYDLQ

-148 QPLYYA
+148 QPLYYG

-162 KVGEQL
+162 KVGEQI

-189 MYDESWRE
+189 MYEESE
-197 NVNIEGNKLTAI
+197 NVIIEGNKLTAI
-209 KSTGKYGAV
+209 KSTGKYGSV
-218 GIFPK
+218 GVFPK

-231 DHTSINVRVIQP
+231 QYSDINIRVIQP

-275 TTSPADCNEEL
+275 TTAPADCNEEL

-292 ETALLPMIGSDIGK
+292 ETAILPMIGSDIGK

-311 AGTYT
+311 TGTYT

-336 EYINP
+336 KYIEM
-341 VGTVKVIKMYVGEN
+341 VGSVKTIKMFLGEN

-361 SGYKVMPED
+361 AGYKVMPED
-370 AADRSVRY
+370 ATDRSVHY
-378 EVNQSYSDQGVYED
+378 KVNQSFSDQGVYED
-392 GDGAYKY
+392 GDGAYMY
-399 TDIFGNLYFNEGDEM
+399 TDIFGDEYFNEGDEM
-414 IALKSG
+414 IALKPG
-420 RVRVTIRSVQNPQAS
+420 RVRVTINSTQNSRAY
-435 CEYEVIVKDGP
+435 CEYEVIVKRGP
-446 TSITFKQEEMTFL
+446 TNITFKQEEMTFL
-459 LPIKDTDKSDISE
+459 MPRKDTDKWDISE

-484 PKYDENESYDKRST
+484 PKYEEYEEYDIAQSDLDIRSYTKAVK
-498 LLYIQFVK
+498 LYYNFEK
-506 DVTSDTE
+506 DS
-513 VITLDYDF
+513 
-521 TEDKL
+521 L
-526 SASIVNAGRGSVG
+526 SASIDSIGQGRINVS
-539 VIYLSERT
+539 YSSERT
-547 VASEEGLKNEE
+547 IATEEGLQNDEYR
-558 VEIMKKF
+558 ISNHF
-565 SVVVMES
+565 NITILES
-572 LKGFNVDNYVEMV
+572 LKGFKVDGYVDMV

-597 PVGAEVDPSRV
+597 PADAEVEPSRV
-608 EVTITPNSYLPE
+608 EVTIKDANVPE
-620 EWKSMVEIVPTDES
+620 MWKSIVEIVPTDETM
-634 KLNYTIIPHS
+634 LNYTIKPHS

-662 NVLIGQRYMQKAG
+662 HVGIGQRYMQKAG
-675 WKWTSFYAGGVR
+675 WKWTSLYSGDVS

-716 YFGDLNSL
+716 YFGDLNRLES
-724 GTGTCYKIKV
+724 GTCYKIKV
-734 KEEEPGLLDLRIMYT
+734 KEEEPGLLNLRIYP
-749 GAYEDMQT
+749 GGYEDMRPY
-757 HRQIVPMWNWLGN
+757 RQIVPMWNWLGN

-775 HDINSVFSTEDSN
+775 HDINSVFSTEDAN
-788 ANNFNVGDRIV
+788 ANKFNVGDRIV
-799 SKDDGFAEYNGEK
+799 SKDNGFAEYNGEK
-812 WTGTLITLHAGLGYM
+812 WTGTLTTLHAGLGYM
-827 YFNAGSEN
+827 YFNAASDTIN
-835 VDMEYQRESL
+835 MELKYEWN

-956 TVGGIVTGITS
+956 TVGGIVTGITA

-1002 STGETTVAGLPSG
+1002 STGETTVTGLPSG

>member
-1 MRKQLLL
+1 

-52 SFNENTYLGAFIDGE
+52 SFNDNTYLGAFIDGE
-67 CRGLAKVSQKS
+67 CRGLAKVSRYS
-78 VSDTKTIYYFALR
+78 VSDTQTIYYFALR
-91 VKGSDTDNGKAIS
+91 VKGTNTDNGKAIS
-104 FRLSVP
+104 YRLSEGGNHSFVF
-110 GANTSYIYNDLQ
+110 NDLK
-122 PAADAVTYTN
+122 PAANAVTYTN
-132 KKTTGT
+132 NGTTGK
-138 LSDLFPLKFI
+138 LSALYQLTFI
-148 QPLYYA
+148 RPGYYSIVQP
-154 FTQETVSV
+154 EVSV
-162 KVGEQL
+162 KVGAEF
-168 NLLDYITFEPANANI
+168 NLLDHITFEPANANI
-183 PELNWN
+183 PEMNWT
-189 MYDESWRE
+189 MGQGEKE
-197 NVNIEGNKLTAI
+197 NEYASIKGNTFKAL
-209 KSTGKYGAV
+209 KSTGKYSWVNVSPNLLG
-218 GIFPK
+218 
-223 LWDMKNTG
+223 MKPTG
-231 DHTSINVRVIQP
+231 QYTKVSVRVIQP

-275 TTSPADCNEEL
+275 TTAPADCNEEL
-286 TWKSSD
+286 TWKSND
-292 ETALLPMIGSDIGK
+292 ETAIRPMEGNDIGK
-306 FNPVK
+306 FEPVK
-311 AGTYT
+311 TGTYT

-336 EYINP
+336 EYIEM
-341 VGTVKVIKMYVGEN
+341 VGSVKTIKMFVGEN
-355 LLDILP
+355 LLNILP

-370 AADRSVRY
+370 ATDRSVHY
-378 EVNQSYSDQGVYED
+378 EVNQSFSDQGVYED

-399 TDIFGNLYFNEGDEM
+399 TDIFGDLYFNEGDEM
-414 IALKSG
+414 IALKPG
-420 RVRVTIRSVQNPQAS
+420 RVRVTINSTQNSRAY
-435 CEYEVIVKDGP
+435 CEYEVIVKRGP
-446 TSITFKQEEMTFL
+446 TNITFKQEEMTFL
-459 LPIKDTDKSDISE
+459 MPRKDTDKWDISE

-484 PKYDENESYDKRST
+484 PKYEEYEEYDIAESDLDIRSYT
-498 LLYIQFVK
+498 KAVHLY
-506 DVTSDTE
+506 
-513 VITLDYDF
+513 YDF
-521 TEDKL
+521 EKDSL
-526 SASIVNAGRGSVG
+526 SASIDSIGQGRINVS
-539 VIYLSERT
+539 YSSERT
-547 VASEEGLKNEE
+547 IATEEGLQNDEYR
-558 VEIMKKF
+558 ISNDF
-565 SVVVMES
+565 NITILES
-572 LKGFNVDNYVEMV
+572 LKGFKVDGYVEMV

-597 PVGAEVDPSRV
+597 PVDAEVDPSRV
-608 EVTITPNSYLPE
+608 EVTIEDASVPE
-620 EWKSMVEIVPTDES
+620 MWKSIVEIVPTDETM
-634 KLNYTIIPHS
+634 LNYTIKPHS

-662 NVLIGQRYMQKAG
+662 HVGIGQRYMQKAG
-675 WKWTSFYAGGVR
+675 WKWTSLYSGGVS
-687 WNSPEYELGNVVEEI
+687 WNSPEYELGDVVEEI

-716 YFGDLNSL
+716 YFGDLNRL
-724 GTGTCYKIKV
+724 EPGECYKIKV
-734 KEEEPGLLDLRIMYT
+734 KEEEPGLLNLRIYP
-749 GAYEDMQT
+749 GGYEDMRPY
-757 HRQIVPMWNWLGN
+757 RQIVPMWNWLGN

-775 HDINSVFSTEDSN
+775 HDINSVFSTEDAN
-788 ANNFNVGDRIV
+788 ANKFNVGDRIV
-799 SKDDGFAEYNGEK
+799 SKDNGFAEYNGEK
-812 WTGTLITLHAGLGYM
+812 WTGTLTTLHAGLGYM
-827 YFNAGSEN
+827 YFNAASDTIN
-835 VDMEYQRESL
+835 MELKYEWN

-956 TVGGIVTGITS
+956 TVGGIVTGITA

-973 GIAIVDG
+973 GIAVVDG
-980 QITVQGMDVADII
+980 QITVQGMDVADVI

-1002 STGETTVAGLPSG
+1002 STGETTVTGLPSG

>member
-1 MRKQLLL
+1 
-8 MLSLLLYAVGMAAQQ
+8 MLFLLLYAVGMAAQQ

-37 VIYVGLVDDQGSAVQ
+37 VIFVGLVDDKGSAVQ
-52 SFNENTYLGAFIDGE
+52 SFNDNTYLGAFIDGE
-67 CRGLAKVSQKS
+67 CRGLAKVSRYS
-78 VSDTKTIYYFALR
+78 VSDTQTIYYFALR
-91 VKGSDTDNGKAIS
+91 VKGTNTDNGKAIS
-104 FRLSVP
+104 YRLSV
-110 GANTSYIYNDLQ
+110 GGNQSFVFNDLK
-122 PAADAVTYTN
+122 PAANAVTYTN
-132 KKTTGT
+132 NGTTGK
-138 LSDLFPLKFI
+138 LSALYQLTFI
-148 QPLYYA
+148 RPGYYSIVQP
-154 FTQETVSV
+154 EVNV
-162 KVGEQL
+162 KVGAEF
-168 NLLDYITFEPANANI
+168 NLLDHITFEPANANI
-183 PELNWN
+183 PEMNWT
-189 MYDESWRE
+189 MGQGEKE
-197 NVNIEGNKLTAI
+197 NEYASIKGNTFKAL
-209 KSTGKYGAV
+209 KSTGKYSWVSVSPNLLG
-218 GIFPK
+218 
-223 LWDMKNTG
+223 MKPTG
-231 DHTSINVRVIQP
+231 QYTEISVRVIQP

-275 TTSPADCNEEL
+275 TTAPADCNEEL

-292 ETALLPMIGSDIGK
+292 ETAIRPMEGNDIGK

-311 AGTYT
+311 TGTYT
-316 MTLSGENASVD
+316 MTLGGENASVD

-341 VGTVKVIKMYVGEN
+341 VGRVKEIKMYIGDN

-370 AADRSVRY
+370 ATDRSVRY
-378 EVNQSYSDQGVYED
+378 EVLPSYNQDQEFKYNEILED
-392 GDGAYKY
+392 KGPEG
-399 TDIFGNLYFNEGDEM
+399 IFARKPGRAR
-414 IALKSG
+414 IAIISN
-420 RVRVTIRSVQNPQAS
+420 QNPQAT
-435 CEYEVIVKDGP
+435 CTYEVIVKDGP
-446 TSITFKQEEMTFL
+446 TNITFKQEEMTFL
-459 LPIKDTDKSDISE
+459 MPIKDTDKWDISE

-484 PKYDENESYDKRST
+484 PKYEEYESYDIAQSNLDISSLTDAVK
-498 LLYIQFVK
+498 LY
-506 DVTSDTE
+506 
-513 VITLDYDF
+513 YDF
-521 TEDKL
+521 KKDSL
-526 SASIVNAGRGSVG
+526 SASVVKVG
-539 VIYLSERT
+539 EGWIDISYSSERT
-547 VASEEGLKNEE
+547 IATEEGLRNDEY
-558 VEIMKKF
+558 EISNHF
-565 SVVVMES
+565 HVTIMES
-572 LKGFNVDNYVEMV
+572 LKGFKVDGYVEMV

-608 EVTITPNSYLPE
+608 EVTITPDSYVSE
-620 EWKSMVEIVPTDES
+620 EWKSIVEIVPTDETM
-634 KLNYTIIPHS
+634 LNYTIRPHS
-644 VGRATISVKLDGV
+644 VGRAIISVKLDGV

-675 WKWTSFYAGGVR
+675 WKWASLYGGDVS

-716 YFGDLNSL
+716 YFGDINRLES
-724 GTGTCYKIKV
+724 GTCYKIKV

-749 GAYEDMQT
+749 GAYEDMRT

-775 HDINSVFSTEDSN
+775 HDINSVFSTEDTYA
-788 ANNFNVGDRIV
+788 ANKFNVGDRIV

-812 WTGTLITLHAGLGYM
+812 WTGTLTTLRAGLGYM

-835 VDMEYQRESL
+835 VDMEYLREGS

-873 MTIVADLGN
+873 MTIIADLGN

-956 TVGGIVTGITS
+956 TVGGIVTGITA

-980 QITVQGMDVADII
+980 QITVQGMDVADVI

-1002 STGETTVAGLPSG
+1002 STGETTVTGLPSG